1 MSQFSIK
8 KCWVLLLLQLFVFV
22 QGVMA
27 ADTKQTPTI
36 TFTPSDPSA
45 TVGQE
50 SFNTPTVQI
59 TVGEEKKRARK
70 FFRVSYKIEGGS
82 YLKAEDGKTD
92 VVDNLNH
99 KYWVE
104 SKTGTT
110 VNEFTGI
117 VKIGSKGAGDVKITA
132 TATPSDLYKDN
143 YNSGSAYYTITVNA
157 PDNFVVHA
165 SAEGDVLKE
174 EGLLK
179 VIVANVIQNQWVPQ
193 NTKVVCDPID
203 IDPLTVTYAIND
215 KTIDATS
222 YFDINNP
229 TFTPTGENANKIHI
243 TPVWVDKD
251 GKETT
256 VEADKVKVARFSIS
270 SESQADIAEIPVT
283 MTVKMNKAGATV
295 FGEDK
300 SVTLSF
306 NVMVKYYDTTTNT
319 EKIKTYLVFPKRMTE
334 KYRFPYHTDP
344 LPQQP
349 KVYDEDG
356 KDVTKYYTFS
366 GWPTEWTFKP
376 MKSYRYSNNPLD
388 KGNNLTDA
396 DGHTLP
402 GYGFPDY
409 TKDYIDN
416 YQYGM
421 RLSDGNPTNT
431 ANEASWPDDY
441 VVSVKA
447 AKKQSS
453 DAYSIAKIYE
463 DTPLITARPN
473 SGMKDEEEVH
483 GVFYD
488 VLGDNNRKD
497 CYTVKPGEYVVRVH
511 KRAPQIK
518 IIPDPSTVKVAQ
530 NYVMTNLNRFE
541 VKAPFVPQ
549 DGIAG
554 EEDSLSYDGL
564 DGHEKYWYGFFVPDK
579 YNYNKDQSLSENP
592 VKIDV
597 QDAGS
602 MDASKRLSNLTIQIP
617 VYDENG
623 NQMENADH
631 SKKYEL
637 ATGTMYIST
646 KRFGNDGWKVVFQG
660 TGHIPVFYYV
670 FPWNSAKWDRS
681 SYSVSMFNIVKS
693 EPVTLKVDPASY
705 TIRKGDTSP
714 KPRVWVE
721 DQFGKDISRF
731 YNFTWNVTSNGTDDK
746 HIITFNNDTQTS
758 LGENIGTAIISI
770 SAEKK
775 DKDDVVWKDSI
786 SYGVFE
792 NPSSVE
798 HKVIVTDVRKLYEV
812 IYDDSYYLKDEKG
825 NIVYDKAIDD
835 NGKDD
840 NHPIPYRK
848 HAWTSKM
855 GKLHFINEDANYASE
870 KVDFATGQFED
881 EQTPGLNITF
891 GNGADTTPW
900 KIMLSQ
906 FAKDQKDAYD
916 GIFDPHGGIVVK
928 ANAALF
934 GKSETETKPENL
946 VEMPDVDHRV
956 LVSGGCLQLNPT
968 TNGFLQI
975 DGNYGTTKEPV
986 TYYLADVTDGVTSE
1000 DGKLLIDQVTRP
1012 STVGAKPEADGTYSS
1027 TAAAIDKPQLMES
1040 TDGIMYGDLRFRY
1053 ALMQGHTYYLFSD
1066 ANTFILHGLTFQ
1078 PAYVVMRE
1086 DNNSA
1091 HKASLFADNGFSGDL
1106 PMVTKKKEDK
1116 VTFSRTWDDDEWS
1129 NSDGSTAKANDALIV
1144 KNGYQFIGK
1153 TYTKSKRV
1161 RVRASVKGIDR
1172 TGQTVKDGTTTKQL
1186 GQVERA
1192 PYIDVAI
1199 VGIPVYKV
1207 GADFNGEDPGTRV
1220 STTNFV
1226 TRMWMTFGGWE
1237 PTDQTKYP
1245 YYNKM
1250 DPTKEKLSDDWRAV
1264 GEIDSVGMNN
1274 ATIDGFKYNT
1284 NATNNPV
1291 DENGYAWKYDLAS
1304 GKTPNTFNLPVRG
1317 GYVKFEPEE
1326 SGTLMVYVLQNG
1338 LTDIVQNSGR
1348 KMENQPNELRRRAM
1362 YIVDETG
1369 NRVDF
1374 ASGKG
1379 QNTIWGS
1386 SAGKDMS
1393 DAFSENEN
1401 ASSPDLDYMTEGLL
1415 RCNYE
1420 NNPSGKDFNFKK
1432 RWKGSYAEGVDD
1444 PDLNADS
1451 LAVIDA
1457 WKKIKVGDVEPV
1469 IRLQDGSF
1477 VVPTKAFVRYTFK
1490 VKAGKTYYV
1499 WASGSKLNFC
1509 GYAFVPVGFMKRSAD
1524 NHWPAIDQEKQTANG
1539 KSLEA
1544 ARADLPK
1551 PNDDIYGHAG
1561 SGDGAGFADQIIYE
1575 GGKDKPKENNN
1586 TISDSKANN
1595 YKKAVADAEVNFVD
1609 VTLNRSFKNDE
1620 WTSICLPFSVSQTQV
1635 KKVFGE
1641 DAQVITFDSVM
1652 TKHTEVTDFYGNE
1665 TAEVEART
1673 AHFTRHVNQL
1683 IEAGRPYFIR
1693 PEFSDKVDHAS
1704 VTFNNVSFEA
1714 VQPMDIICTNEQAV
1728 KDSLAAAAKYSS
1740 SDLSD
1745 TETAYYE
1752 KLKKEKAIFT
1762 FAFKGIY
1769 DRTQIPWFS
1778 YVMGT
1783 KIDENTPEGD
1793 NGNGLWRVM
1802 PASVNGDISNTKK
1815 PYLKGF
1821 RAYLYPYSGYDGK
1834 PLQTTSAKEDLSSY
1848 WLTGAEVC
1856 GDSYGGGTT
1865 GIEQLV
1871 EAVNTMMTAGHKGVY
1886 NLQGQMVRSSNNLS
1900 GLPAGAYIM
1909 NGKKYLIK

>member
-1 MSQFSIK
+1 MKVI
-8 KCWVLLLLQLFVFV
+8 
-22 QGVMA
+22 
-27 ADTKQTPTI
+27 
-36 TFTPSDPSA
+36 
-45 TVGQE
+45 
-50 SFNTPTVQI
+50 
-59 TVGEEKKRARK
+59 
-70 FFRVSYKIEGGS
+70 
-82 YLKAEDGKTD
+82 
-92 VVDNLNH
+92 
-99 KYWVE
+99 
-104 SKTGTT
+104 
-110 VNEFTGI
+110 
-117 VKIGSKGAGDVKITA
+117 A
-132 TATPSDLYKDN
+132 TATPSDLYKDE
-143 YNSGSAYYTITVNA
+143 YNSGSASYTLTVNA
-157 PDNFVVHA
+157 PTDFVVHA
-165 SAEGDVLKE
+165 SAEGDALKK
-174 EGLLK
+174 GGQLK
-179 VIVANVIQNQWVPQ
+179 VIVAKVIRDQWHKTD
-193 NTKVVCDPID
+193 TKVVCDPID
-203 IDPLTVTYAIND
+203 IDPLTVTYAIGD

-229 TFTPTGENANKIHI
+229 TFSITGDNAGKIKI

-256 VEADKVKVARFSIS
+256 DKDKNKVKVARFSIS
-270 SESQADIAEIPVT
+270 SSNEADIAEIPVT
-283 MTVKMNKAGATV
+283 MTVKTNDAGNTV
-295 FGEDK
+295 FGGEKGEEK
-300 SVTLSF
+300 SVALSF
-306 NVMVKYYDTTTNT
+306 NVMVKYYDTTKNT
-319 EKIKTYLVFPKRMTE
+319 EKIKTYLVFPTRMTK
-334 KYRFPYHTDP
+334 KYRFPTHTDP

-349 KVYDEDG
+349 KVYDADG
-356 KDVTKYYTFS
+356 NDVTKYYKFS
-366 GWPTEWTFKP
+366 GWPTEWTFKA

-388 KGNNLTDA
+388 KGNNLKDD
-396 DGHTLP
+396 DGKTLP
-402 GYGFPDY
+402 GNFPDY

-416 YQYGM
+416 DQYGM

-463 DTPLITARPN
+463 DTPLITARP
-473 SGMKDEEEVH
+473 GGTQAEDVR

-488 VLGDNNRKD
+488 VLGENNHKD
-497 CYTVKPGEYVVRVH
+497 HYTVQPGEYVVRVY

-518 IIPDPSTVKVAQ
+518 IIPDPSTVQVAQ

-564 DGHEKYWYGFFVPDK
+564 DGHDKYWYGFFVPDEYK
-579 YNYNKDQSLSENP
+579 YTEGETLKDKQ

-597 QDAGS
+597 QESGS
-602 MDASKRLSNLTIQIP
+602 MDETRRLSNLKIQIP

-623 NQMENADH
+623 KQKLNADG
-631 SKKYEL
+631 SQGYEL

-646 KRFGNDGWKVVFQG
+646 KRFGNDGWKVVFRG

-670 FPWNSAKWDRS
+670 FPWNTAKWDRS
-681 SYSVSMFNIVKS
+681 SYSVSMFNIVER

-770 SAEKK
+770 SAKK
-775 DKDDVVWKDSI
+775 KAENDKVWTNDTI

-792 NPSSVE
+792 NPSAPVE
-798 HKVIVTDVRKLYEV
+798 HKVVVTDGRKLYEV
-812 IYDDSYYLKDEKG
+812 IYDDSYYLKKNG

-835 NGKDD
+835 KGNND

-855 GKLHFINEDANYASE
+855 GKLHFINEDDNYDKE
-870 KVDFATGQFED
+870 EVDFATGQFED

-906 FAKDQKDAYD
+906 FAKTQNDAYD

-928 ANAALF
+928 ANAAMF
-934 GKSETETKPENL
+934 GKSETETETENL

-975 DGNYGTTKEPV
+975 DGNYGTKDAPV

-1000 DGKLLIDQVTRP
+1000 DGDLLVDQVTRP
-1012 STVGAKPEADGTYSS
+1012 STVGTAPVEDGTYSS
-1027 TAAAIDKPQLMES
+1027 TAAAIDKPMLMES
-1040 TDGIMYGDLRFRY
+1040 KDGIMYGDLRFRY
-1053 ALMQGHTYYLFSD
+1053 ALIQGHTYYLFSD

-1116 VTFSRTWDDDEWS
+1116 VTFSRTWDDDNWE
-1129 NSDGSTAKANDALIV
+1129 NSYTPKDGSAAKANNALIV

-1172 TGQTVKDGTTTKQL
+1172 TGQTVTDGTTTKQL

-1199 VGIPVYKV
+1199 VGIPVFKV
-1207 GADFNGEDPGTRV
+1207 GADFIGEDPGTRV

-1237 PTDQTKYP
+1237 SIDQTKYP

-1250 DPTKEKLSDDWRAV
+1250 DPTKERLSDAWRAV

-1291 DENGYAWKYDLAS
+1291 DENGYAWKYNLAS
-1304 GKTPNTFNLPVRG
+1304 GNTPNTFNLPVRG

-1369 NRVDF
+1369 NPVDF
-1374 ASGKG
+1374 ASGHDG
-1379 QNTIWGS
+1379 NTIWGS

-1401 ASSPDLDYMTEGLL
+1401 ASSQDWDYMTEGLL

-1420 NNPSGKDFNFKK
+1420 NNPSGKDFDFEK
-1432 RWKGSYAEGVDD
+1432 RWAGSYAKGVDD
-1444 PDLNADS
+1444 DDFKADKQ
-1451 LAVIDA
+1451 AVEDA

-1469 IRLQDGSF
+1469 IRLKDGSF

-1509 GYAFVPVGFMKRSAD
+1509 GYAFVPVGFMKRTAD
-1524 NHWPAIDQEKQTANG
+1524 NHWPAIDQENQTANG

-1551 PNDDIYGHAG
+1551 PNDDIYNHGG
-1561 SGDGAGFADQIIYE
+1561 SGNGAGFADQTIYE
-1575 GGKDKPKENNN
+1575 GGAGKPDTENNN
-1586 TISDSKANN
+1586 KISDSKADN
-1595 YKKAVADAEVNFVD
+1595 YNKAVAEAEVNFVG

-1641 DAQVITFDSVM
+1641 NAQVITFDSVM
-1652 TKHTEVTDFYGNE
+1652 TKHTEVTNFDGTE

-1693 PEFSDKVDHAS
+1693 PEFTDNNDHTS

-1714 VQPMDIICTNEQAV
+1714 VKPMDIICKNEQAV
-1728 KDSLAAAAKYSS
+1728 KDSLTADDKLTKNSS
-1740 SDLSD
+1740 TLTDE
-1745 TETAYYE
+1745 ETAYYE
-1752 KLKKEKAIFT
+1752 NLKKEKAIFT

-1783 KIDENTPEGD
+1783 KKDANTPEGD

-1802 PASVNGDISNTKK
+1802 PESLTDGDISKTKK

-1821 RAYLYPYSGYDGK
+1821 RAYLYPYSDYNGQL
-1834 PLQTTSAKEDLSSY
+1834 LQTTSAKEDLSSY

-1886 NLQGQMVRSSNNLS
+1886 NLQGQMVRSSNDLS

>member
-1 MSQFSIK
+1 MQ
-8 KCWVLLLLQLFVFV
+8 
-22 QGVMA
+22 
-27 ADTKQTPTI
+27 
-36 TFTPSDPSA
+36 
-45 TVGQE
+45 
-50 SFNTPTVQI
+50 
-59 TVGEEKKRARK
+59 
-70 FFRVSYKIEGGS
+70 
-82 YLKAEDGKTD
+82 AED
-92 VVDNLNH
+92 
-99 KYWVE
+99 
-104 SKTGTT
+104 
-110 VNEFTGI
+110 
-117 VKIGSKGAGDVKITA
+117 
-132 TATPSDLYKDN
+132 
-143 YNSGSAYYTITVNA
+143 
-157 PDNFVVHA
+157 
-165 SAEGDVLKE
+165 
-174 EGLLK
+174 
-179 VIVANVIQNQWVPQ
+179 
-193 NTKVVCDPID
+193 
-203 IDPLTVTYAIND
+203 
-215 KTIDATS
+215 
-222 YFDINNP
+222 
-229 TFTPTGENANKIHI
+229 
-243 TPVWVDKD
+243 
-251 GKETT
+251 
-256 VEADKVKVARFSIS
+256 
-270 SESQADIAEIPVT
+270 
-283 MTVKMNKAGATV
+283 
-295 FGEDK
+295 
-300 SVTLSF
+300 
-306 NVMVKYYDTTTNT
+306 
-319 EKIKTYLVFPKRMTE
+319 
-334 KYRFPYHTDP
+334 
-344 LPQQP
+344 
-349 KVYDEDG
+349 
-356 KDVTKYYTFS
+356 
-366 GWPTEWTFKP
+366 
-376 MKSYRYSNNPLD
+376 
-388 KGNNLTDA
+388 
-396 DGHTLP
+396 
-402 GYGFPDY
+402 
-409 TKDYIDN
+409 
-416 YQYGM
+416 
-421 RLSDGNPTNT
+421 
-431 ANEASWPDDY
+431 
-441 VVSVKA
+441 
-447 AKKQSS
+447 
-453 DAYSIAKIYE
+453 
-463 DTPLITARPN
+463 
-473 SGMKDEEEVH
+473 VH

-488 VLGDNNRKD
+488 VNPKD
-497 CYTVKPGEYVVRVH
+497 CYKVQPGQYVVRVH

-518 IIPDPSTVKVAQ
+518 IIPDPSTVEVAQ

-549 DGIAG
+549 DSIAG
-554 EEDSLSYDGL
+554 EEDSLSYEGN
-564 DGHEKYWYGFFVPDK
+564 GAETYWYGFFVPDE
-579 YNYNKDQSLSENP
+579 YNYNKDKSLSENQ

-597 QDAGS
+597 QEAGS
-602 MDASKRLSNLTIQIP
+602 MSDKILSNLEIQIP
-617 VYDENG
+617 VYDKNG
-623 NQMENADH
+623 DQKKNADG
-631 SKKYEL
+631 SMEYKL

-646 KRFGNDGWKVVFQG
+646 KGYGNDYWKVVFRG

-670 FPWNSAKWDRS
+670 FPWNHVKWDRS
-681 SYSVSMFNIVKS
+681 SYSVSMFNIVES

-731 YNFTWNVTSNGTDDK
+731 YDFKWDVTKNGDSGNP
-746 HIITFNNDTQTS
+746 IIKFNEDTHTS
-758 LGENIGTAIISI
+758 LGENLGTATISI
-770 SAEKK
+770 SATKK
-775 DKDDVVWKDSI
+775 AESDKVWTNDTI
-786 SYGVFE
+786 SYGVFD
-792 NPSSVE
+792 NPSGPVE
-798 HKVIVTDVRKLYEV
+798 HKVVVTDGRKLYEV
-812 IYDDSYYLKDEKG
+812 IYDDSYYLKKDG

-835 NGKDD
+835 DGKDD
-840 NHPIPYRK
+840 KHPIPYRK

-855 GKLHFINEDANYASE
+855 GKLHFINEDKNYASE
-870 KVDFATGQFED
+870 EVDFATGQFED

-900 KIMLSQ
+900 KIMLSPY
-906 FAKDQKDAYD
+906 AKTQNDAYD

-928 ANAALF
+928 ANAAMF
-934 GKSETETKPENL
+934 GKSETETKTENL

-975 DGNYGTTKEPV
+975 DGNYGTKDAPV

-1000 DGKLLIDQVTRP
+1000 DGGLLIDQVTRP
-1012 STVGAKPEADGTYSS
+1012 STVGTEPAKDGTYSS
-1027 TAAAIDKPQLMES
+1027 TDAAIDKPKLKES
-1040 TDGIMYGDLRFRY
+1040 DGIMYGDLRFRY
-1053 ALMQGHTYYLFSD
+1053 ALIQGHTYYLFSS

-1116 VTFSRTWDDDEWS
+1116 VTFSRTWDDDNWE
-1129 NSDGSTAKANDALIV
+1129 NSYTPEGGSAAKANNALIV

-1172 TGQTVKDGTTTKQL
+1172 TGQTVIDGETTRQL

-1199 VGIPVYKV
+1199 VGIPVFKV
-1207 GADFNGEDPGTRV
+1207 GADFTGEDPGTRV

-1250 DPTKEKLSDDWRAV
+1250 DPTKEKLSDAWRAV

-1291 DENGYAWKYDLAS
+1291 DENGYAWKYNLVS
-1304 GKTPNTFNLPVRG
+1304 GNKPNTFNLPVRG

-1348 KMENQPNELRRRAM
+1348 KMENQPHELRRRAM

-1369 NRVDF
+1369 KPVDF
-1374 ASGKG
+1374 VSGNG

-1401 ASSPDLDYMTEGLL
+1401 VSSSDWDYMTEGLL
-1415 RCNYE
+1415 RCNYDV
-1420 NNPSGKDFNFKK
+1420 NPSGKGFDFEK
-1432 RWKGSYAEGVDD
+1432 RWAGSYAKGVND
-1444 PDLNADS
+1444 PDFIADKN
-1451 LAVIDA
+1451 AVIEA
-1457 WKKIKVGDVEPV
+1457 WQKIKVGDVEPV
-1469 IRLQDGSF
+1469 IRLKDGSF

-1509 GYAFVPVGFMKRSAD
+1509 GYAFVPVEFMKRTAD
-1524 NHWPAIDQEKQTANG
+1524 THWPAIDQETQKANG

-1544 ARADLPK
+1544 ARAELPK
-1551 PNDDIYGHAG
+1551 PNDDIYGHSG
-1561 SGDGAGFADQIIYE
+1561 SGNGAGFDDQTIYE
-1575 GGKDKPKENNN
+1575 GGTGKSDKENNN
-1586 TISDSKANN
+1586 KISDTDAK
-1595 YKKAVADAEVNFVD
+1595 YDKAVADAEVNFVD

-1641 DAQVITFDSVM
+1641 NAQVITFDSVM

-1693 PEFSDKVDHAS
+1693 PEFSDNNEHES

-1714 VQPMDIICTNEQAV
+1714 VQPMDIVCTNEQAV
-1728 KDSLAAAAKYSS
+1728 KDSLAAVAKLADNTLTE
-1740 SDLSD
+1740 SDK
-1745 TETAYYE
+1745 AYYE
-1752 KLKKEKAIFT
+1752 NLKKEKAIFT

-1783 KIDENTPEGD
+1783 KKDENTPKD

-1802 PASVNGDISNTKK
+1802 PASLTGGDISKTEK

-1848 WLTGAEVC
+1848 WLTGADVC

-1886 NLQGQMVRSSNNLS
+1886 NLQGQMVRSSNDLS
-1900 GLPAGAYIM
+1900 GLPAGTYIM
-1909 NGKKYLIK
+1909 NGEKYLIK

>member
-59 TVGEEKKRARK
+59 TVGNGARARK

-82 YLKAEDGKTD
+82 YLQKDGAD

-99 KYWVE
+99 KYWVDD
-104 SKTGTT
+104 KTGTT

-117 VKIGSKGAGDVKITA
+117 VKIGSMGTGSVTVTA
-132 TATPSDLYKDN
+132 TATPSDLYKNEYD
-143 YNSGSAYYTITVNA
+143 SGEGSYTLTVNA
-157 PDNFVVHA
+157 PTDFVVYA
-165 SAEGDVLKE
+165 SAEGDALT
-174 EGLLK
+174 EGGQLK
-179 VIVANVIQNQWVPQ
+179 VIVANVIQNQWVTQ

-203 IDPLTVTYAIND
+203 IDPLTVTYAIGD

-222 YFDINNP
+222 YFDINNA

-243 TPVWVDKD
+243 TPVWVDKN
-251 GKETT
+251 GNETT

-270 SESQADIAEIPVT
+270 SESTDNFAEIPVT
-283 MTVKMNKAGATV
+283 MTVKTNADGKKV
-295 FGEDK
+295 FGEEK
-300 SVTLSF
+300 EAKLSF

-319 EKIKTYLVFPKRMTE
+319 KKIKTYLVFPTRMTH
-334 KYRFPYHTDP
+334 KYKYPYHTDP

-356 KDVTKYYTFS
+356 NDVTKYYTFS
-366 GWPTEWTFKP
+366 DRPSWKA
-376 MKSYRYSNNPLD
+376 MKSYQYSNNPLD
-388 KGNNLTDA
+388 KGDNLKNA
-396 DGHTLP
+396 DGYTLP
-402 GYGFPDY
+402 GNGFPDY
-409 TKDYIDN
+409 TED

-421 RLSDGNPTNT
+421 NLYDGNPTNK

-441 VVSVKA
+441 VVTVTA
-447 AKKQSS
+447 AKKRSY
-453 DAYSIAKIYE
+453 DDYNIANIYE
-463 DTPLITARPN
+463 DKPEITARPG
-473 SGMKDEEEVH
+473 GMQAEDVH

-488 VLGDNNRKD
+488 VNPKD
-497 CYTVKPGEYVVRVH
+497 CYKVQPGQYVVRVH

-518 IIPDPSTVKVAQ
+518 IIPDPSTVEVAQ

-549 DGIAG
+549 DSIAG
-554 EEDSLSYDGL
+554 EEDSLSYEGNGADT
-564 DGHEKYWYGFFVPDK
+564 YWYGFFVPDDYK
-579 YNYNKDQSLSENP
+579 YKEGETLKENQ

-597 QDAGS
+597 QEAGS
-602 MDASKRLSNLTIQIP
+602 MSDKILSNLTIQIP
-617 VYDENG
+617 VYDEDG
-623 NQMENADH
+623 KQKVTDGRPE
-631 SKKYEL
+631 YEL
-637 ATGTMYIST
+637 ANGTMYIST
-646 KRFGNDGWKVVFQG
+646 KGYGNDYWKVVFRG

-670 FPWNSAKWDRS
+670 FPWNHVKWDRS
-681 SYSVSMFNIVKS
+681 SYSVSMFNIVNS

-731 YNFTWNVTSNGTDDK
+731 YDFKWDVTKNGDSGNP
-746 HIITFNNDTQTS
+746 IIKFNEDTHTS
-758 LGENIGTAIISI
+758 LGENLGTATISI
-770 SAEKK
+770 SATKK
-775 DKDDVVWKDSI
+775 AESDKVWTNDTI
-786 SYGVFE
+786 SYGVFD
-792 NPSSVE
+792 NPSGPVE
-798 HKVIVTDVRKLYEV
+798 HKVVVTDGKKLYEV
-812 IYDDSYYLKDEKG
+812 IYDDSYYLKKDG

-835 NGKDD
+835 NGKEDK
-840 NHPIPYRK
+840 HPIPYRK

-855 GKLHFINEDANYASE
+855 GKLHFINEDKNYASE
-870 KVDFATGQFED
+870 EVDFATGQFED

-891 GNGADTTPW
+891 GNGEDTTPW

-906 FAKDQKDAYD
+906 FAKDKDDAYD

-934 GKSETETKPENL
+934 GKSETETETENL

-975 DGNYGTTKEPV
+975 DGNYGTKEAPV
-986 TYYLADVTDGVTSE
+986 TYYLADVTDGVTSD
-1000 DGKLLIDQVTRP
+1000 DGDLLVDQVTRP
-1012 STVGAKPEADGTYSS
+1012 STVGTEPAKDGVYSS
-1027 TAAAIDKPQLMES
+1027 TAAAIDKPMLMES
-1040 TDGIMYGDLRFRY
+1040 KDGIMYGDLRFRY
-1053 ALMQGHTYYLFSD
+1053 ALIQGHTYYLFSD

-1116 VTFSRTWDDDEWS
+1116 VTFSRTWDDDNWE
-1129 NSDGSTAKANDALIV
+1129 NSYTPKDGSAVKANDALKV
-1144 KNGYQFIGK
+1144 ENGYQFIGK
-1153 TYTKSKRV
+1153 TYTTSKRV

-1172 TGQTVKDGTTTKQL
+1172 KGQTVIDGETTKEL

-1199 VGIPVYKV
+1199 VGIPVFKV
-1207 GADFNGEDPGTRV
+1207 GADFTGEDPGTRV

-1237 PTDQTKYP
+1237 PTDQTTYP

-1291 DENGYAWKYDLAS
+1291 DENGYAWKYNLAS
-1304 GKTPNTFNLPVRG
+1304 GNTPNTFNLPVRG

-1348 KMENQPNELRRRAM
+1348 KMENQPRELRRRAM

-1369 NRVDF
+1369 KPVDF
-1374 ASGKG
+1374 APGKG
-1379 QNTIWGS
+1379 ENTIWGS
-1386 SAGKDMS
+1386 SASKDMS

-1401 ASSPDLDYMTEGLL
+1401 VSSPDLDYMTEGLL
-1415 RCNYE
+1415 RCSYND
-1420 NNPSGKDFNFKK
+1420 NPSGQPFNFEK
-1432 RWKGSYAEGVDD
+1432 RWAGSYAKGVEGDD
-1444 PDLNADS
+1444 FKADKE
-1451 LAVIDA
+1451 AVEKA
-1457 WKKIKVGDVEPV
+1457 WKNTKVGDVEPV
-1469 IRLQDGSF
+1469 IRLTDGSF

-1509 GYAFVPVGFMKRSAD
+1509 GYAFVPVGFMKRTAD
-1524 NHWPAIDQEKQTANG
+1524 THWPAIDQENQTANS

-1551 PNDDIYGHAG
+1551 PNDNIYGHGG
-1561 SGDGAGFADQIIYE
+1561 SGDGAGFADQTIYE
-1575 GGKDKPKENNN
+1575 GGKGESKEKNNN
-1586 TISDSKANN
+1586 TISDSNANN
-1595 YKKAVADAEVNFVD
+1595 YSKAVAEAKVNFVD

-1635 KKVFGE
+1635 KKVFG
-1641 DAQVITFDSVM
+1641 DKAQVITFDSVM
-1652 TKHTEVTDFYGNE
+1652 TKHTEVTNFDGSE

-1745 TETAYYE
+1745 TEKAYYE

-1783 KIDENTPEGD
+1783 KKDANTPEGD

-1802 PASVNGDISNTKK
+1802 PESLTDGDISKTEK

-1821 RAYLYPYSGYDGK
+1821 RAYLYPYSDYNGQL
-1834 PLQTTSAKEDLSSY
+1834 LQTTSAKEDLSSY

-1886 NLQGQMVRSSNNLS
+1886 NLQGQMVRSSNDLS

-1909 NGKKYLIK
+1909 NGEKYLIK

>member
-1 MSQFSIK
+1 MSKFSIK

-27 ADTKQTPTI
+27 QDTKKTPTI
-36 TFTPSDPSA
+36 EFTPSASTA

-50 SFNTPTVQI
+50 TFVTPTVQI
-59 TVGEEKKRARK
+59 TVGGTRARK
-70 FFRVSYKIEGGS
+70 FFRVSYKIDGGS

-99 KYWVE
+99 KYWVD

-117 VKIGSKGAGDVKITA
+117 VKIGSKGTGSVKVTA
-132 TATPSDLYKDN
+132 TATPSDLYKDK
-143 YNSGSAYYTITVNA
+143 YNSGTGYYTLTVNA

-165 SAEGDVLKE
+165 SAEGDALT
-174 EGLLK
+174 EGGQLK
-179 VIVANVIQNQWVPQ
+179 VIVAKIQPNEWSPA
-193 NTKVVCDPID
+193 KDVCDPID

-229 TFTPTGENANKIHI
+229 TFSITGENADKIKI
-243 TPVWVDKD
+243 TPVWVDKN

-270 SESQADIAEIPVT
+270 SSNEADIADIPVT
-283 MTVKMNKAGATV
+283 MTVKTNADGTKV
-295 FGEDK
+295 FGGEK
-300 SVTLSF
+300 SVALSF

-319 EKIKTYLVFPKRMTE
+319 KKIKTYLVFPKRMTE

-356 KDVTKYYTFS
+356 KDVTKYYKFS
-366 GWPTEWTFKP
+366 GWPTSWTFKA

-388 KGNNLTDA
+388 QGNNLKA
-396 DGHTLP
+396 DDGKTLP
-402 GYGFPDY
+402 GDFPDY

-416 YQYGM
+416 DQYGM

-453 DAYSIAKIYE
+453 DNYSIANIYE
-463 DTPLITARPN
+463 DTPSRDARPG
-473 SGMKDEEEVH
+473 SGMQDEEVH

-488 VLGDNNRKD
+488 VLGENNHKD
-497 CYTVKPGEYVVRVH
+497 HYTVQPGEYVVRVH

-518 IIPDPSTVKVAQ
+518 IIPDPSTVQVAQ

-549 DGIAG
+549 YGIAG

-564 DGHEKYWYGFFVPDK
+564 DGHDKYWYGFFVPDEYK
-579 YNYNKDQSLSENP
+579 YTEGETLNENQ

-597 QDAGS
+597 QNPGS
-602 MDASKRLSNLTIQIP
+602 MDETRILSNLQIQIP
-617 VYDENG
+617 VYDKDG
-623 NQMENADH
+623 NQMENDDH

-646 KRFGNDGWKVVFQG
+646 KRFGNDGWKVVFRG

-670 FPWNSAKWDRS
+670 FPWNTAKWDRS
-681 SYSVSMFNIVKS
+681 SYSVSMFNIVER

-714 KPRVWVE
+714 KPHVWVE

-731 YNFTWNVTSNGTDDK
+731 YNFTWKVTSNGTDDK
-746 HIITFNNDTQTS
+746 HIITFNNDHTS
-758 LGENIGTAIISI
+758 TGVNIGTATISI

-775 DKDDVVWKDSI
+775 AEDDDVWKDSI
-786 SYGVFE
+786 SYGVFD

-798 HKVIVTDVRKLYEV
+798 HKVIVTNGRKLYEV
-812 IYDDSYYLKDEKG
+812 IYDDSYYLKDKDG
-825 NIVYDKAIDD
+825 KIVYDKAVKDD
-835 NGKDD
+835 GKDD
-840 NHPIPYRK
+840 KHPIPYRK

-855 GKLHFINEDANYASE
+855 GKLHFINEDDDYATKE
-870 KVDFATGQFED
+870 VEFATGQFED

-906 FAKDQKDAYD
+906 FAKTQTDAYD

-928 ANAALF
+928 ANAAWF
-934 GKSETETKPENL
+934 GKSETETENL
-946 VEMPDVDHRV
+946 VQMPDVDHRV

-975 DGNYGTTKEPV
+975 DGNYGTEEKPV

-1000 DGKLLIDQVTRP
+1000 DGDLLIDQVTRP
-1012 STVGAKPEADGTYSS
+1012 STVGTEPEADGTYSS
-1027 TAAAIDKPQLMES
+1027 TAAAIDKPKLMES

-1053 ALMQGHTYYLFSD
+1053 ALIQGHTYYLFSS

-1106 PMVTKKKEDK
+1106 PMVTKKQEDK
-1116 VTFSRTWDDDEWS
+1116 VTFSRTWDDDEWE
-1129 NSDGSTAKANDALIV
+1129 NSYTPEGGSAAKANDALIIN
-1144 KNGYQFIGK
+1144 KGYQFIGK
-1153 TYTKSKRV
+1153 TYTTSKRV

-1172 TGQTVKDGTTTKQL
+1172 KGEYVKDGEMTKQL

-1199 VGIPVYKV
+1199 VGIPVFKV
-1207 GADFNGEDPGTRV
+1207 GADFTGEDPGTRV

-1237 PTDQTKYP
+1237 PTDQTTYP

-1250 DPTKEKLSDDWRAV
+1250 DPTKEKLSDAWRAV

-1291 DENGYAWKYDLAS
+1291 DENGYAWKYNLAS
-1304 GKTPNTFNLPVRG
+1304 GNTSNTFNLPVRG

-1348 KMENQPNELRRRAM
+1348 KMENQPHELRRRAM

-1369 NRVDF
+1369 KPVDF
-1374 ASGKG
+1374 VSGNG

-1401 ASSPDLDYMTEGLL
+1401 VSSPDLDYMTEGLL
-1415 RCNYE
+1415 RCNY
-1420 NNPSGKDFNFKK
+1420 NDNPSGQPFNFDK
-1432 RWKGSYAEGVDD
+1432 RWKGSYAKGVDD
-1444 PDLNADS
+1444 PDFIADKN
-1451 LAVIDA
+1451 AVIEA
-1457 WKKIKVGDVEPV
+1457 WQKIKVGDVEPV

-1509 GYAFVPVGFMKRSAD
+1509 GYAFEPVGFMKREAD
-1524 NHWPAIDQEKQTANG
+1524 THWPAIDQETQKANG

-1544 ARADLPK
+1544 ARAELPK
-1551 PNDDIYGHAG
+1551 PNDKIYGHAG
-1561 SGDGAGFADQIIYE
+1561 SGDGAGFDDQTIYE
-1575 GGKDKPKENNN
+1575 GGTGKSDKENNN
-1586 TISDSKANN
+1586 KISDTDAK
-1595 YKKAVADAEVNFVD
+1595 YDKAVADAEVNFVD

-1693 PEFSDKVDHAS
+1693 PEFSDNKEHTS

-1714 VQPMDIICTNEQAV
+1714 VQPMDIVCTNEQAV
-1728 KDSLAAAAKYSS
+1728 KDSLAAVAKLADNTLTE
-1740 SDLSD
+1740 SDK
-1745 TETAYYE
+1745 AYYE
-1752 KLKKEKAIFT
+1752 NLKKEKAIFT

-1783 KIDENTPEGD
+1783 KKDANTPEGD

-1802 PASVNGDISNTKK
+1802 PESLTDGDISKTKK

-1821 RAYLYPYSGYDGK
+1821 RAYLYPYSDYNGTL
-1834 PLQTTSAKEDLSSY
+1834 LQTTSAKEDLSSY

-1856 GDSYGGGTT
+1856 GDSYDGGTT

-1886 NLQGQMVRSSNNLS
+1886 NLQGQMVRSSNDLS
-1900 GLPAGAYIM
+1900 GLPAGTYIM
-1909 NGKKYLIK
+1909 NGEKYLIK

>member
-1 MSQFSIK
+1 MSKLSIK

-27 ADTKQTPTI
+27 QDTKQSPTI
-36 TFTPSDPSA
+36 EFTPSASTA

-59 TVGEEKKRARK
+59 TVGGGRARK

-99 KYWVE
+99 KYWVD

-143 YNSGSAYYTITVNA
+143 YNSGSASYTLTISA
-157 PDNFVVHA
+157 PTNFVVHA
-165 SAEGDVLKE
+165 SAEGDALKE

-179 VIVANVIQNQWVPQ
+179 VIVAKIQPDEWHDA
-193 NTKVVCDPID
+193 KDVCDPID

-222 YFDINNP
+222 YFDINNA
-229 TFTPTGENANKIHI
+229 TFTPTGENADKIHI
-243 TPVWVDKD
+243 TPVWVDNN

-256 VEADKVKVARFSIS
+256 ADDKNKVKVARFSIS
-270 SESQADIAEIPVT
+270 SSNEADIADIPVT
-283 MTVKMNKAGATV
+283 MTVKTNDAGKTV
-295 FGEDK
+295 FGGEK

-306 NVMVKYYDTTTNT
+306 NVMVKYYDTTKNT

-349 KVYDEDG
+349 KVYDADG
-356 KDVTKYYTFS
+356 NDVTKYYTFS
-366 GWPTEWTFKP
+366 GWHFKA

-388 KGNNLTDA
+388 KGNNLKADNDA
-396 DGHTLP
+396 TLP
-402 GYGFPDY
+402 GYFPDY

-416 YQYGM
+416 DQYGM
-421 RLSDGNPTNT
+421 SLYDGNPTNPG
-431 ANEASWPDDY
+431 NMASWPDDY

-447 AKKQSS
+447 AKKQTS
-453 DAYSIAKIYE
+453 DNYSIAKIYE
-463 DTPLITARPN
+463 DTPLITARHG
-473 SGMKDEEEVH
+473 GMQAEDVR

-488 VLGDNNRKD
+488 VLGENNHKD
-497 CYTVKPGEYVVRVH
+497 HYTVQPGEYVVRVH
-511 KRAPQIK
+511 KRAPQIEV
-518 IIPDPSTVKVAQ
+518 IPDPSTVKVAQ

-564 DGHEKYWYGFFVPDK
+564 GGHDKYWYGFFVPDE
-579 YNYNKDQSLSENP
+579 YNYNKDKSLSKNP

-597 QDAGS
+597 QNPGS
-602 MDASKRLSNLTIQIP
+602 MDETRILSNLQIQIP
-617 VYDENG
+617 VYDKDG
-623 NQMENADH
+623 NQMENDDH

-646 KRFGNDGWKVVFQG
+646 KRFGNDGWKVVFRG
-660 TGHIPVFYYV
+660 TGRIPVFYYV
-670 FPWNSAKWDRS
+670 FPWNTAKWDRS
-681 SYSVSMFNIVKS
+681 SYSVSMFNIVEK

-731 YNFTWNVTSNGTDDK
+731 YDFTWTVKSNGSTDK
-746 HIITFNNDTQTS
+746 PIINFNNDTQTS
-758 LGENIGTAIISI
+758 LGENIGTATISI

-786 SYGVFE
+786 SYGVFD
-792 NPSSVE
+792 NPSGPVE
-798 HKVIVTDVRKLYEV
+798 HKVIVTDGKKLYEV
-812 IYDDSYYLKDEKG
+812 IYDDSYYLKDKDG

-835 NGKDD
+835 NGKEDK
-840 NHPIPYRK
+840 HPIPYRK

-855 GKLHFINEDANYASE
+855 GKLHFINEDANYATE
-870 KVDFATGQFED
+870 EVDFATGQFED
-881 EQTPGLNITF
+881 EQTPGLKITF

-906 FAKDQKDAYD
+906 FAKDKAAAYD

-928 ANAALF
+928 ANAAMF
-934 GKSETETKPENL
+934 GKSETETKTENL

-975 DGNYGTTKEPV
+975 DGNYGTKEDPV

-1000 DGKLLIDQVTRP
+1000 DGDLLIDQVTRP
-1012 STVGAKPEADGTYSS
+1012 STVGTEPEADGTYSS
-1027 TAAAIDKPQLMES
+1027 TDAAIDKPKLKES
-1040 TDGIMYGDLRFRY
+1040 DGIMYGDLRFRY
-1053 ALMQGHTYYLFSD
+1053 ALIQGHTYYLFSS

-1116 VTFSRTWDDDEWS
+1116 VTFSRTWDDDEWE
-1129 NSDGSTAKANDALIV
+1129 NSYTPEGGSAAKANNALIV

-1172 TGQTVKDGTTTKQL
+1172 RGQTVIDGETTRQL

-1199 VGIPVYKV
+1199 VGIPVFKV
-1207 GADFNGEDPGTRV
+1207 GADFTGEDPGTRV

-1237 PTDQTKYP
+1237 PTDQTTYP

-1291 DENGYAWKYDLAS
+1291 DENGYAWKYNLAS
-1304 GKTPNTFNLPVRG
+1304 GNTPNTFNLPVRG

-1369 NRVDF
+1369 KPVDF
-1374 ASGKG
+1374 APGHDG
-1379 QNTIWGS
+1379 NTIWGS

-1401 ASSPDLDYMTEGLL
+1401 VSSPDLDYMTEGLL
-1415 RCNYE
+1415 RCSYND
-1420 NNPSGKDFNFKK
+1420 NPSGQPFNFEK
-1432 RWKGSYAEGVDD
+1432 RWAGSYAKGVDD
-1444 PDLNADS
+1444 DDFKADKN
-1451 LAVIDA
+1451 AVIEA
-1457 WKKIKVGDVEPV
+1457 WQKIKVGDVEPV
-1469 IRLQDGSF
+1469 IRLKDGSF

-1509 GYAFVPVGFMKRSAD
+1509 GYAFVPVGFMKREAD
-1524 NHWPAIDQEKQTANG
+1524 NHWPAIDQETQKANG
-1539 KSLEA
+1539 KSLEE
-1544 ARADLPK
+1544 ARAELPK
-1551 PNDDIYGHAG
+1551 PNDTFYAHGG
-1561 SGDGAGFADQIIYE
+1561 SGDGAGFADQTIYE
-1575 GGKDKPKENNN
+1575 GGKGKADTENNN
-1586 TISDSKANN
+1586 KISDSNVN
-1595 YKKAVADAEVNFVD
+1595 YNAAVADAKVNFVD

-1652 TKHTEVTDFYGNE
+1652 TKHKEVTNFDGSE

-1745 TETAYYE
+1745 TEKAYYE
-1752 KLKKEKAIFT
+1752 NLKKEKAIFT

-1783 KIDENTPEGD
+1783 KKDENTPED
-1793 NGNGLWRVM
+1793 GNGLWRVV
-1802 PASVNGDISNTKK
+1802 PESLTDGDISKTAK

-1821 RAYLYPYSGYDGK
+1821 RAYLYPYSDYNGTL
-1834 PLQTTSAKEDLSSY
+1834 LQTTSAKEDLSSY

-1886 NLQGQMVRSSNNLS
+1886 NLQGQMVRSSNDLS

-1909 NGKKYLIK
+1909 NGEKYLIK

>member
-1 MSQFSIK
+1 MSQYSIK

-27 ADTKQTPTI
+27 EDTKQTPTI
-36 TFTPSDPSA
+36 TFTPSAPTA

-50 SFNTPTVQI
+50 TFVTPTVQI
-59 TVGEEKKRARK
+59 TVGGARARK

-99 KYWVE
+99 KYWVDD
-104 SKTGTT
+104 KTGTT

-117 VKIGSKGAGDVKITA
+117 VKIGSKGAGNVKVIA
-132 TATPSDLYKDN
+132 TATPSDLYKNEYD
-143 YNSGSAYYTITVNA
+143 SGEGSYTLTVNA
-157 PDNFVVHA
+157 PTDFVVYA
-165 SAEGDVLKE
+165 SAEGDALT
-174 EGLLK
+174 EGGQLK
-179 VIVANVIQNQWVPQ
+179 VIVANVIQNQWVTQ

-203 IDPLTVTYAIND
+203 IDPLTVTYAIGD

-229 TFTPTGENANKIHI
+229 TFSITGENADKIKI
-243 TPVWVDKD
+243 TPVWVDEK
-251 GKETT
+251 GNETT
-256 VEADKVKVARFSIS
+256 VDADKVKVARFSIS
-270 SESQADIAEIPVT
+270 SNNQADIAEIPVT
-283 MTVKMNKAGATV
+283 MMVKTNADGTKV
-295 FGEDK
+295 FGGEK
-300 SVTLSF
+300 SVDLSF
-306 NVMVKYYDTTTNT
+306 NVMVKYYDTTSNT
-319 EKIKTYLVFPKRMTE
+319 EKIKTYLVFPTRMTE

-349 KVYDEDG
+349 KVYDADG
-356 KDVTKYYTFS
+356 NDVTKYYTFS
-366 GWPTEWTFKP
+366 GWHFKA

-388 KGNNLTDA
+388 KGNNLKADNDA
-396 DGHTLP
+396 TLP
-402 GYGFPDY
+402 GYFPDY

-416 YQYGM
+416 DQYGM
-421 RLSDGNPTNT
+421 SLYDGNPTNPG
-431 ANEASWPDDY
+431 NMASWPDDY
-441 VVSVKA
+441 VVSVTA
-447 AKKQSS
+447 AKKYVG
-453 DAYSIAKIYE
+453 DYSIANIYK
-463 DTPLITARPN
+463 DTPETTARPG

-488 VLGDNNRKD
+488 VLGENNHKD
-497 CYTVKPGEYVVRVH
+497 YYTVKPSEYVVRVH
-511 KRAPQIK
+511 KRAPQIEV
-518 IIPDPSTVKVAQ
+518 IPDPSTVKVAQ

-564 DGHEKYWYGFFVPDK
+564 DGHEKYWYGFFVPDEYK
-579 YNYNKDQSLSENP
+579 YTKGETLKENQ

-623 NQMENADH
+623 NQMENADG

-637 ATGTMYIST
+637 AKGTMYIST

-660 TGHIPVFYYV
+660 TGRIPVFYYV
-670 FPWNSAKWDRS
+670 FPWNTAKWDRS
-681 SYSVSMFNIVKS
+681 SYSVSMFNIVEK

-705 TIRKGDTSP
+705 TICKGETSP
-714 KPRVWVE
+714 EPHVWVE

-731 YNFTWNVTSNGTDDK
+731 YDFTWTVKSNGATGEPIIKFNDDY
-746 HIITFNNDTQTS
+746 TS
-758 LGENIGTAIISI
+758 TGENIGTATISI
-770 SAEKK
+770 SAIKK
-775 DKDDVVWKDSI
+775 AETDNVWKNDTI

-792 NPSSVE
+792 NPSAPVE
-798 HKVIVTDVRKLYEV
+798 HKVVVTDGRKLYEV
-812 IYDDSYYLKDEKG
+812 IYDDNYYLKDKNG
-825 NIVYDKAIDD
+825 NIVYDKAVNDD
-835 NGKDD
+835 GKDD
-840 NHPIPYRK
+840 KHPIPYRK

-855 GKLHFINEDANYASE
+855 GKLHFINEDDDYATKE
-870 KVDFATGQFED
+870 VEFATGQFED

-906 FAKDQKDAYD
+906 FAKTQTDAYD

-928 ANAALF
+928 ANAAWF
-934 GKSETETKPENL
+934 GKSETETENL
-946 VEMPDVDHRV
+946 VPMPDVDHRV

-975 DGNYGTTKEPV
+975 DGNYGTTEAPV
-986 TYYLADVTDGVTSE
+986 TYYLADVTDGVTSD
-1000 DGKLLIDQVTRP
+1000 DGDLLIDQVTRP
-1012 STVGAKPEADGTYSS
+1012 STVGTDPEADGDYSS
-1027 TAAAIDKPQLMES
+1027 TDAAIDKPKLKES

-1053 ALMQGHTYYLFSD
+1053 ALIQGHTYYLFSS

-1116 VTFSRTWDDDEWS
+1116 VTFSRTWDDDEWE
-1129 NSDGSTAKANDALIV
+1129 NSYTPEGGSVAKANNALIV

-1199 VGIPVYKV
+1199 VGIPVFKV
-1207 GADFNGEDPGTRV
+1207 GADFTGEDPGTRV

-1291 DENGYAWKYDLAS
+1291 DENGYAWKYNLAS
-1304 GKTPNTFNLPVRG
+1304 GNTSNTFNLPVRG

-1362 YIVDETG
+1362 YIVDEAG
-1369 NRVDF
+1369 KPVDF
-1374 ASGKG
+1374 VSGHG
-1379 QNTIWGS
+1379 ENTIWGS

-1393 DAFSENEN
+1393 DAFSDNEN
-1401 ASSPDLDYMTEGLL
+1401 ASSPDWDYMTEGLL
-1415 RCNYE
+1415 RCNY
-1420 NNPSGKDFNFKK
+1420 NDNPSGQPFNFDK
-1432 RWKGSYAEGVDD
+1432 RWKGSYAKGVDD
-1444 PDLNADS
+1444 PDFIADKKT
-1451 LAVIDA
+1451 VEDA

-1469 IRLQDGSF
+1469 IRLKDGSF

-1509 GYAFVPVGFMKRSAD
+1509 GYAFEPVGFMKRTAD
-1524 NHWPAIDQEKQTANG
+1524 NHWPAIDQENQTANS

-1544 ARADLPK
+1544 ARAELPK
-1551 PNDDIYGHAG
+1551 PNDDIYNHGG
-1561 SGDGAGFADQIIYE
+1561 SGNGAGFADQTIYE
-1575 GGKDKPKENNN
+1575 GGKGKDTENTNM
-1586 TISDSKANN
+1586 ISDSNADN

-1641 DAQVITFDSVM
+1641 NAQVITFDSVM
-1652 TKHTEVTDFYGNE
+1652 TKHTEVTNFDGTE

-1693 PEFSDKVDHAS
+1693 PEFSDNNEHES

-1714 VQPMDIICTNEQAV
+1714 VQPMDIVCTNEQAV
-1728 KDSLAAAAKYSS
+1728 KDSLAAAAKLNSS
-1740 SDLSD
+1740 TLTESDK
-1745 TETAYYE
+1745 AYYE
-1752 KLKKEKAIFT
+1752 NLKKEKAIFT

-1783 KIDENTPEGD
+1783 KKDANTPED
-1793 NGNGLWRVM
+1793 NGNGLWRVV
-1802 PASVNGDISNTKK
+1802 PESLTDGDISKTEK

-1821 RAYLYPYSGYDGK
+1821 RAYLYPYSDYDGK
-1834 PLQTTSAKEDLSSY
+1834 SLQTTSAKEDLSSY

-1886 NLQGQMVRSSNNLS
+1886 NLQGQMVRSSNDLS

-1909 NGKKYLIK
+1909 NGEKYLIK

>member
-1 MSQFSIK
+1 MK
-8 KCWVLLLLQLFVFV
+8 V
-22 QGVMA
+22 
-27 ADTKQTPTI
+27 
-36 TFTPSDPSA
+36 
-45 TVGQE
+45 
-50 SFNTPTVQI
+50 
-59 TVGEEKKRARK
+59 
-70 FFRVSYKIEGGS
+70 
-82 YLKAEDGKTD
+82 
-92 VVDNLNH
+92 
-99 KYWVE
+99 
-104 SKTGTT
+104 
-110 VNEFTGI
+110 
-117 VKIGSKGAGDVKITA
+117 TA
-132 TATPSDLYKDN
+132 TATPSDLYKDK
-143 YNSGSAYYTITVNA
+143 YNSGTGYYTLTVNA
-157 PDNFVVHA
+157 PDKFVVHA
-165 SAEGDVLKE
+165 SAEGDALKE

-179 VIVANVIQNQWVPQ
+179 VIVAKIQPDEWHDA
-193 NTKVVCDPID
+193 KDVCDPID

-222 YFDINNP
+222 YFDINNA
-229 TFTPTGENANKIHI
+229 TFTPTGENADKIHI
-243 TPVWVDKD
+243 TPVWVDNN

-256 VEADKVKVARFSIS
+256 ADDKNKVKVARFSIS
-270 SESQADIAEIPVT
+270 SSNEADIAEIPVT
-283 MTVKMNKAGATV
+283 MTVKTNADGTKV
-295 FGEDK
+295 FGGEK

-306 NVMVKYYDTTTNT
+306 KVMVKYYDTTNNK
-319 EKIKTYLVFPKRMTE
+319 EKIKTYLVFPTRMIE
-334 KYRFPYHTDP
+334 KYKYPYHTDP

-356 KDVTKYYTFS
+356 NDVTKYYTFS
-366 GWPTEWTFKP
+366 GRPSWKA
-376 MKSYRYSNNPLD
+376 MKSYQYSNNPLD
-388 KGNNLTDA
+388 KGNNLKDA
-396 DGHTLP
+396 AGHTLP

-409 TKDYIDN
+409 TTDN
-416 YQYGM
+416 IKNDQYGM
-421 RLSDGNPTNT
+421 NLYNGDPTNK

-441 VVSVKA
+441 VVSVTA
-447 AKKQSS
+447 AKKQSY
-453 DAYSIAKIYE
+453 DYYNIANIYV
-463 DTPLITARPN
+463 DTPSIDARPS
-473 SGMKDEEEVH
+473 SGMTNDEVH

-488 VLGDNNRKD
+488 VNNKD

-554 EEDSLSYDGL
+554 EEDSLNYYGY
-564 DGHEKYWYGFFVPDK
+564 GAETYWYGFFVPDDYK
-579 YNYNKDQSLSENP
+579 YKEGETLKENQ

-597 QDAGS
+597 QEAGS
-602 MDASKRLSNLTIQIP
+602 MSDKILSNLTIQIP
-617 VYDENG
+617 VYDEDG
-623 NQMENADH
+623 KQKVTDGRPE
-631 SKKYEL
+631 YEP
-637 ATGTMYIST
+637 AKGTMYIST
-646 KRFGNDGWKVVFQG
+646 KGYGNDYWKVVFRG

-670 FPWNSAKWDRS
+670 FPWNPVKWDRS
-681 SYSVSMFNIVKS
+681 SYSVSMFNIVES

-731 YNFTWNVTSNGTDDK
+731 YDFTWKVTSNGTTGTP
-746 HIITFNNDTQTS
+746 IITFNDDHTS
-758 LGENIGTAIISI
+758 RGENIGTATISI
-770 SAEKK
+770 SATKK
-775 DKDDVVWKDSI
+775 AESDKVWANDTI
-786 SYGVFE
+786 SYGVFKD
-792 NPSSVE
+792 PSESVT
-798 HKVIVTDVRKLYEV
+798 HQVVVTDGRKLYEV
-812 IYDDSYYLKDEKG
+812 IYDDSYYLKKDG

-835 NGKDD
+835 NGSDD

-855 GKLHFINEDANYASE
+855 GKLHFINEDKNYDTE
-870 KVDFATGQFED
+870 EVEFATGQFED

-906 FAKDQKDAYD
+906 FAKDQAAAYD

-928 ANAALF
+928 ADPALF
-934 GKSETETKPENL
+934 GKSETETENL
-946 VEMPDVDHRV
+946 VPMPDVDHRV

-975 DGNYGTTKEPV
+975 DGNYGTEEDPV

-1000 DGKLLIDQVTRP
+1000 DGGLLIDPVTRP
-1012 STVGAKPEADGTYSS
+1012 STVGTETEADGTYSS
-1027 TAAAIDKPQLMES
+1027 TAAAIDKPKLKES
-1040 TDGIMYGDLRFRY
+1040 DGIMYGDLRFRY
-1053 ALMQGHTYYLFSD
+1053 ALIQGHTYYLFSS

-1116 VTFSRTWDDDEWS
+1116 VTFSRTWDDDEWE
-1129 NSDGSTAKANDALIV
+1129 NSCTPEGGSAAKANNALIV

-1172 TGQTVKDGTTTKQL
+1172 KGEYVKDGEMTKQL

-1199 VGIPVYKV
+1199 VGIPVFKV
-1207 GADFNGEDPGTRV
+1207 GADFTGEDPGTRV

-1237 PTDQTKYP
+1237 PTDQITYP

-1291 DENGYAWKYDLAS
+1291 DENGYAWKYNLAGGNTS
-1304 GKTPNTFNLPVRG
+1304 NTFNLPVRG

-1369 NRVDF
+1369 KPVDF
-1374 ASGKG
+1374 APGHDDK
-1379 QNTIWGS
+1379 TIWGS

-1393 DAFSENEN
+1393 EAFSENEN
-1401 ASSPDLDYMTEGLL
+1401 ASSQDWDYMTEGHL

-1420 NNPSGKDFNFKK
+1420 NNPSGKGFDFDK
-1432 RWKGSYAEGVDD
+1432 RWKGSYAEGVND
-1444 PDLNADS
+1444 PDFIADKQ
-1451 LAVIDA
+1451 AVEDA
-1457 WKKIKVGDVEPV
+1457 WKKINVGDVEPV
-1469 IRLQDGSF
+1469 IRLKDGSF

-1509 GYAFVPVGFMKRSAD
+1509 GYAFVPVGFMKRTD
-1524 NHWPAIDQEKQTANG
+1524 DTHWPAIDQETQKANG

-1544 ARADLPK
+1544 ARAELPK
-1551 PNDDIYGHAG
+1551 PNDKFYGHGG
-1561 SGDGAGFADQIIYE
+1561 SGDGAGFADQTIYE
-1575 GGKDKPKENNN
+1575 GGTGRPDKENKNM
-1586 TISDSKANN
+1586 ISDTDAK
-1595 YKKAVADAEVNFVD
+1595 YDKAVADAEVNFVD
-1609 VTLNRSFKNDE
+1609 VTLNRSFKNNE

-1728 KDSLAAAAKYSS
+1728 KDSLAADDKLKNNSALTE
-1740 SDLSD
+1740 SDK
-1745 TETAYYE
+1745 AYYE
-1752 KLKKEKAIFT
+1752 NLKKEKAIFT

-1783 KIDENTPEGD
+1783 KKDENTPEKD

-1802 PASVNGDISNTKK
+1802 PASLTDGDISKTEK

-1821 RAYLYPYSGYDGK
+1821 RAYLYPYSDYDGTL
-1834 PLQTTSAKEDLSSY
+1834 LQTTSAKEDLSSY
-1848 WLTGAEVC
+1848 WLTGADVC

-1886 NLQGQMVRSSNNLS
+1886 NLQGQMVRSSNDLS

>member
-1 MSQFSIK
+1 MSKLSIK

-27 ADTKQTPTI
+27 QDTKQTPTI

-59 TVGEEKKRARK
+59 TVGGARARK

-99 KYWVE
+99 KYWVD

-117 VKIGSKGAGDVKITA
+117 VKIGSKGTGNVTVTA
-132 TATPSDLYKDN
+132 TATPSDLYKN
-143 YNSGSAYYTITVNA
+143 EYNSGSASYTLTVNA
-157 PDNFVVHA
+157 PDKFVVHA
-165 SAEGDVLKE
+165 SAEGDALKE

-179 VIVANVIQNQWVPQ
+179 VIVAKIKPNEWNPA
-193 NTKVVCDPID
+193 KDVCDPID

-229 TFTPTGENANKIHI
+229 TISITGDGVTI
-243 TPVWVDKD
+243 TPVWVDEK
-251 GKETT
+251 GNETT

-270 SESQADIAEIPVT
+270 SSNEADIDEIPVT
-283 MTVKMNKAGATV
+283 MTVKTNADGTKV
-295 FGEDK
+295 FGGEK
-300 SVTLSF
+300 SVALSF
-306 NVMVKYYDTTTNT
+306 NVMVKYYDTTSNT
-319 EKIKTYLVFPKRMTE
+319 EKIKTYLVFPTRMTE
-334 KYRFPYHTDP
+334 KYRFPTHTDP

-349 KVYDEDG
+349 KVYDADG
-356 KDVTKYYTFS
+356 NDVTKYYKFS
-366 GWPTEWTFKP
+366 GWPTSWTFKA

-388 KGNNLTDA
+388 QGNNLKDD
-396 DGHTLP
+396 DGKTLP
-402 GYGFPDY
+402 GNFPDY

-416 YQYGM
+416 DQYGM

-463 DTPLITARPN
+463 DTPLITARP
-473 SGMKDEEEVH
+473 GGTQAEDVR

-488 VLGDNNRKD
+488 VLGENNHKD
-497 CYTVKPGEYVVRVH
+497 HYTVQPGEYVVRVH
-511 KRAPQIK
+511 KRAPQIT

-564 DGHEKYWYGFFVPDK
+564 DGHDKYWYGFFVPDEYK
-579 YNYNKDQSLSENP
+579 YTEGETLKDKQ

-597 QDAGS
+597 QESGS
-602 MDASKRLSNLTIQIP
+602 MDETRRLSNLKIQIP

-646 KRFGNDGWKVVFQG
+646 KRFGNDGWKVVFRG

-670 FPWNSAKWDRS
+670 FPWNSQKWDRS
-681 SYSVSMFNIVKS
+681 SYSVSMFNIVES
-693 EPVTLKVDPASY
+693 EPVKLKVDPASY

-731 YNFTWNVTSNGTDDK
+731 YDFTWTVESNGKTDNP
-746 HIITFNNDTQTS
+746 IIKFNEDHTS
-758 LGENIGTAIISI
+758 TGVNIGTATIWI
-770 SAEKK
+770 SATKK
-775 DKDDVVWKDSI
+775 VEGDDVWKDSI
-786 SYGVFE
+786 SYGVFD
-792 NPSSVE
+792 NPSGHVE
-798 HKVIVTDVRKLYEV
+798 HKVIVTNGRKLYEV
-812 IYDDSYYLKDEKG
+812 IYDDSYYLKKDGK
-825 NIVYDKAIDD
+825 IVYDNAVNDD
-835 NGKDD
+835 GSDD
-840 NHPIPYRK
+840 KHPIPYRK

-855 GKLHFINEDANYASE
+855 GKLHFINEDPNYASE
-870 KVDFATGQFED
+870 EVDFATGQFED

-906 FAKDQKDAYD
+906 FAKDQAAAYD

-928 ANAALF
+928 ADPALF
-934 GKSETETKPENL
+934 GKSETETENL
-946 VEMPDVDHRV
+946 VPMPDVDHRV

-975 DGNYGTTKEPV
+975 DGNYGTEEDPV

-1000 DGKLLIDQVTRP
+1000 DGDLLIDQVTRP
-1012 STVGAKPEADGTYSS
+1012 STVGTEPEADGTYSS
-1027 TAAAIDKPQLMES
+1027 TAAAIDKPKLKES
-1040 TDGIMYGDLRFRY
+1040 DGIMYGDLRFRY
-1053 ALMQGHTYYLFSD
+1053 ALIQGHTYYLFSS

-1116 VTFSRTWDDDEWS
+1116 VTFSRTWDDDEWE
-1129 NSDGSTAKANDALIV
+1129 NSYTPEGGSATMANKALEV
-1144 KNGYQFIGK
+1144 KDGYQFIGK
-1153 TYTKSKRV
+1153 TYTTSKRV

-1172 TGQTVKDGTTTKQL
+1172 KGEYVKDGEMTKQL

-1199 VGIPVYKV
+1199 VGIPVFKV
-1207 GADFNGEDPGTRV
+1207 GADFTGEDPGTRV

-1237 PTDQTKYP
+1237 PTDQTTYP

-1291 DENGYAWKYDLAS
+1291 DENGYAWKYNLAS
-1304 GKTPNTFNLPVRG
+1304 GNTPNTFNLPVRG

-1369 NRVDF
+1369 KPVDF
-1374 ASGKG
+1374 APGHDDK
-1379 QNTIWGS
+1379 TIWGS

-1401 ASSPDLDYMTEGLL
+1401 VSSPDLDYMTEGLL

-1420 NNPSGKDFNFKK
+1420 NNPSGKDFDFDT
-1432 RWKGSYAEGVDD
+1432 RWKGSYAKGVKD
-1444 PDLNADS
+1444 PDFIADKQ
-1451 LAVIDA
+1451 AVIDA
-1457 WKKIKVGDVEPV
+1457 WKKINVGDVEPV
-1469 IRLQDGSF
+1469 IRLKDGSF

-1509 GYAFVPVGFMKRSAD
+1509 GYAFVPVGFMKREAD
-1524 NHWPAIDQEKQTANG
+1524 THWPAIDQETQKANG
-1539 KSLEA
+1539 KSLEE

-1551 PNDDIYGHAG
+1551 PNDTFYAHGG
-1561 SGDGAGFADQIIYE
+1561 SGDGAGFADQTIYE
-1575 GGKDKPKENNN
+1575 GGAGKPDTENNN
-1586 TISDSKANN
+1586 KISDSDAK
-1595 YKKAVADAEVNFVD
+1595 YDKAVADAEVNFVG

-1641 DAQVITFDSVM
+1641 NAQVITFDSVM
-1652 TKHTEVTDFYGNE
+1652 TKHTEVTDFYGTE

-1693 PEFSDKVDHAS
+1693 PEFTDKEVHES

-1714 VQPMDIICTNEQAV
+1714 VEPKNIICTNEQAV
-1728 KDSLAAAAKYSS
+1728 KDSLAADDKLKST
-1740 SDLSD
+1740 LSD
-1745 TETAYYE
+1745 TEKAYYE
-1752 KLKKEKAIFT
+1752 NLRKEKAIFT

-1783 KIDENTPEGD
+1783 KKDENTPKDD

-1802 PASVNGDISNTKK
+1802 PASLTGGNISNTAK

-1821 RAYLYPYSGYDGK
+1821 RAYLYPYSGYDGTL
-1834 PLQTTSAKEDLSSY
+1834 LQTTSAKEDLSSY

-1856 GDSYGGGTT
+1856 GDSYDGGTT

-1886 NLQGQMVRSSNNLS
+1886 NLQGQMVRSSNDLS

>member
-27 ADTKQTPTI
+27 DDTKQTPTI
-36 TFTPSDPSA
+36 TFTPSASTA

-50 SFNTPTVQI
+50 SFVTPTVQI
-59 TVGEEKKRARK
+59 TVGGARARK
-70 FFRVSYKIEGGS
+70 FFRVSYKIDGGD
-82 YLKAEDGKTD
+82 YLKAEDGTD

-99 KYWVE
+99 KYWVDD
-104 SKTGTT
+104 KTGTT

-117 VKIGSKGAGDVKITA
+117 VKIGSKGAGNVRVTA
-132 TATPSDLYKDN
+132 TATPSDLYKDV
-143 YNSGSAYYTITVNA
+143 YDSGTGSYTLTVNA
-157 PDNFVVHA
+157 PDKFVVHA
-165 SAEGDVLKE
+165 SAEGDALTA
-174 EGLLK
+174 GGQLK
-179 VIVANVIQNQWVPQ
+179 VIVANVKNQYNAQ
-193 NTKVVCDPID
+193 QTKVVCDPID
-203 IDPLTVTYAIND
+203 IYPLTVTYAIGD

-229 TFTPTGENANKIHI
+229 TFSPTGDNAKNITI
-243 TPVWVDKD
+243 TPVWVNKN

-256 VEADKVKVARFSIS
+256 VDADKVKVARFSIS
-270 SESQADIAEIPVT
+270 SESQADIADIPVA
-283 MTVKMNKAGATV
+283 MTVKTNAAGAKV
-295 FGEDK
+295 FGGEK

-319 EKIKTYLVFPKRMTE
+319 ERIKTYLVFPTRMTH
-334 KYRFPYHTDP
+334 KYKYPYHTDP

-349 KVYDEDG
+349 KVYDAYG
-356 KDVTKYYTFS
+356 NDVTKYYTFS
-366 GWPTEWTFKP
+366 DWPTKWTFKA
-376 MKSYRYSNNPLD
+376 MKSYQYSNNPLD
-388 KGNNLTDA
+388 KGDNLKTD
-396 DGHTLP
+396 DGKTLP
-402 GYGFPDY
+402 GNFPDY
-409 TKDYIDN
+409 TKDYIGND
-416 YQYGM
+416 QYGM
-421 RLSDGNPTNT
+421 QLYNGNPTST
-431 ANEASWPDDY
+431 ANTASWPDDY
-441 VVSVKA
+441 VVSVTA
-447 AKKQSS
+447 AKKRSY
-453 DAYSIAKIYE
+453 DAYSIANIYE
-463 DTPLITARPN
+463 DTPSIDARPN
-473 SGMKDEEEVH
+473 SGMKDEEVH

-488 VLGDNNRKD
+488 VPGDNNHKD

-564 DGHEKYWYGFFVPDK
+564 DGHEKYWYGFFVPDEYK
-579 YNYNKDQSLSENP
+579 YKEGETLKDKQ

-597 QDAGS
+597 QNPGS
-602 MDASKRLSNLTIQIP
+602 MDETRILSNLQIQIP
-617 VYDENG
+617 VYDKDG
-623 NQMENADH
+623 NQMENDDH

-646 KRFGNDGWKVVFQG
+646 KRFGNDGWKVVFRG

-670 FPWNSAKWDRS
+670 FPWNTAKWDRS
-681 SYSVSMFNIVKS
+681 SYSVSMFNIVEK

-731 YNFTWNVTSNGTDDK
+731 YNFTWKVTSNGTDDK
-746 HIITFNNDTQTS
+746 HIITFNNDHTS
-758 LGENIGTAIISI
+758 TGVNIGTATISI

-775 DKDDVVWKDSI
+775 AEDDDVWKDSI
-786 SYGVFE
+786 SYGVFD

-798 HKVIVTDVRKLYEV
+798 HKVIVTNDRKLYEV
-812 IYDDSYYLKDEKG
+812 IYDDSYYLKDKDG
-825 NIVYDKAIDD
+825 KIVYDKAV
-835 NGKDD
+835 KDD
-840 NHPIPYRK
+840 GSDDKHPIPYRK

-855 GKLHFINEDANYASE
+855 GKLHFINEDDDYATKE
-870 KVDFATGQFED
+870 VEFATGQFED

-906 FAKDQKDAYD
+906 FAKTQTDAYD

-928 ANAALF
+928 ANAAWF
-934 GKSETETKPENL
+934 GKSETETENL
-946 VEMPDVDHRV
+946 VPMPDVDHRV

-975 DGNYGTTKEPV
+975 DGNYGTTEAPV
-986 TYYLADVTDGVTSE
+986 TYYLADVTDGVTSD
-1000 DGKLLIDQVTRP
+1000 DGDLLIDQVTRP
-1012 STVGAKPEADGTYSS
+1012 STVGTDPEADGDYSS
-1027 TAAAIDKPQLMES
+1027 TDAAIDKPKLKES

-1053 ALMQGHTYYLFSD
+1053 ALIQGHTYYLFSS

-1106 PMVTKKKEDK
+1106 PMVTKKQEDK
-1116 VTFSRTWDDDEWS
+1116 VTFSRTWDDDEW
-1129 NSDGSTAKANDALIV
+1129 NSSVGSAKANDALKV
-1144 KNGYQFIGK
+1144 ENGYQFIGK

-1172 TGQTVKDGTTTKQL
+1172 TNETETDGTPKKL

-1199 VGIPVYKV
+1199 VGIPVFKV
-1207 GADFNGEDPGTRV
+1207 GADFTGEDPGTRV

-1237 PTDQTKYP
+1237 PTDQTTYP

-1250 DPTKEKLSDDWRAV
+1250 DPTKEKLSDAWRAV

-1291 DENGYAWKYDLAS
+1291 DENGYAWKYNLAS
-1304 GKTPNTFNLPVRG
+1304 GNTSNTFNLPVRG

-1362 YIVDETG
+1362 YIVDEAG
-1369 NRVDF
+1369 KPVDF
-1374 ASGKG
+1374 VSGHG
-1379 QNTIWGS
+1379 ENTIWGS

-1393 DAFSENEN
+1393 DAFSDNEN
-1401 ASSPDLDYMTEGLL
+1401 ASSPDWDYMTEGLL
-1415 RCNYE
+1415 RCNY
-1420 NNPSGKDFNFKK
+1420 NDNPSGQPFNFDK
-1432 RWKGSYAEGVDD
+1432 RWKGSYAKGVDD
-1444 PDLNADS
+1444 PDFIADKKT
-1451 LAVIDA
+1451 VEDA

-1469 IRLQDGSF
+1469 IRLKDGSF

-1509 GYAFVPVGFMKRSAD
+1509 GYAFEPVGFMKRTAD
-1524 NHWPAIDQEKQTANG
+1524 NHWPAIDQENQTANS

-1544 ARADLPK
+1544 ARAELPK
-1551 PNDDIYGHAG
+1551 PNDDIYNHGG
-1561 SGDGAGFADQIIYE
+1561 SGNGAGFADQTIYE
-1575 GGKDKPKENNN
+1575 GGKGKDTENTNM
-1586 TISDSKANN
+1586 ISDSNADN

-1641 DAQVITFDSVM
+1641 NAQVITFDSVM
-1652 TKHTEVTDFYGNE
+1652 TKHTEVTNFDGSE

-1693 PEFSDKVDHAS
+1693 PEFSDGKERAS

-1714 VQPMDIICTNEQAV
+1714 APTMNIICTNEQAV
-1728 KDSLAAAAKYSS
+1728 KDSLAAADKLNSGT
-1740 SDLSD
+1740 LSD
-1745 TETAYYE
+1745 TEKAYYE
-1752 KLKKEKAIFT
+1752 NLKKEKAIFT

-1783 KIDENTPEGD
+1783 KKDENTPDGD

-1802 PASVNGDISNTKK
+1802 PESLTDGDISKTEK

-1821 RAYLYPYSGYDGK
+1821 RAYLYPYSDYDGK
-1834 PLQTTSAKEDLSSY
+1834 SLQTTSAKEDLSSY

-1886 NLQGQMVRSSNNLS
+1886 NLQGQMVRSSNDLS

-1909 NGKKYLIK
+1909 NGEKYLIK

>member
-82 YLKAEDGKTD
+82 YLQKDGTD

-99 KYWVE
+99 KYWVD

-117 VKIGSKGAGDVKITA
+117 VKIGSKGAGNVKVIA
-132 TATPSDLYKDN
+132 TATPSDLYKNEYD
-143 YNSGSAYYTITVNA
+143 SGEGSYTLTVNA
-157 PDNFVVHA
+157 PTDFVVHA
-165 SAEGDVLKE
+165 SAEGDALT
-174 EGLLK
+174 EGGQLK

-270 SESQADIAEIPVT
+270 SESTDNIAEIPVT
-283 MTVKMNKAGATV
+283 MTVKTNADGTAV
-295 FGEDK
+295 FGGEK
-300 SVTLSF
+300 EAKLSF
-306 NVMVKYYDTTTNT
+306 KVMVKYYDTTTNT
-319 EKIKTYLVFPKRMTE
+319 EKIKTYLVFPTRMIE
-334 KYRFPYHTDP
+334 KYKYPYHTDP

-349 KVYDEDG
+349 KVYDADG
-356 KDVTKYYTFS
+356 NDVTKYYTFS
-366 GWPTEWTFKP
+366 AWQTFEAK
-376 MKSYRYSNNPLD
+376 KSYQYSNNPLD
-388 KGNNLTDA
+388 KGNNLKTD
-396 DGHTLP
+396 DGKTLP
-402 GYGFPDY
+402 GDGFPDY
-409 TKDYIDN
+409 TKDYINDVK
-416 YQYGM
+416 YGM
-421 RLSDGNPTNT
+421 NLYNANPTSTANT
-431 ANEASWPDDY
+431 AFWPDDY
-441 VVSVKA
+441 VVTVTA
-447 AKKQSS
+447 AKKQSY
-453 DAYSIAKIYE
+453 DDYNIANIYE
-463 DTPLITARPN
+463 DTPSIKARPG
-473 SGMKDEEEVH
+473 GMEAKDVH

-488 VLGDNNRKD
+488 VLGENNHKD
-497 CYTVKPGEYVVRVH
+497 HYTVQPGEYVVRVH

-554 EEDSLSYDGL
+554 EEDSLSYEGN
-564 DGHEKYWYGFFVPDK
+564 GAETYWYGFFVPDE
-579 YNYNKDQSLSENP
+579 YNYNKDKSLSENQ

-597 QDAGS
+597 QEAGS
-602 MDASKRLSNLTIQIP
+602 MSDKILSNLEIQIP
-617 VYDENG
+617 VYDKNG
-623 NQMENADH
+623 DQKKNADG
-631 SKKYEL
+631 SMEYKL

-646 KRFGNDGWKVVFQG
+646 KGYGNDYWKVVFRG

-670 FPWNSAKWDRS
+670 FPWNSVKWDRS

-731 YNFTWNVTSNGTDDK
+731 YDFTWTVKSNGSTDK
-746 HIITFNNDTQTS
+746 PIINFNNDAHTS
-758 LGENIGTAIISI
+758 TGENIGTATISI
-770 SAEKK
+770 SATKK
-775 DKDDVVWKDSI
+775 AESDKVWTNDTI

-792 NPSSVE
+792 NPSAPVT
-798 HKVIVTDVRKLYEV
+798 HQVVVTDGRKLYEV
-812 IYDDSYYLKDEKG
+812 IYDDSYYLKKDG

-835 NGKDD
+835 DGKDD

-855 GKLHFINEDANYASE
+855 GKLHFINEDKNYASE
-870 KVDFATGQFED
+870 EVDFATGQFED

-906 FAKDQKDAYD
+906 FATNQTDAYD

-928 ANAALF
+928 ANAAWF
-934 GKSETETKPENL
+934 GKSETETDNL
-946 VEMPDVDHRV
+946 VQMPDVDHRV

-975 DGNYGTTKEPV
+975 DGNYGTEEDPV

-1000 DGKLLIDQVTRP
+1000 DGGLLIDQVTRP
-1012 STVGAKPEADGTYSS
+1012 STVGTEPEADGTYSS
-1027 TAAAIDKPQLMES
+1027 TAAAIDKPKLKES
-1040 TDGIMYGDLRFRY
+1040 DGIMYGDLRFRY
-1053 ALMQGHTYYLFSD
+1053 ALIQGHTYYLFSS

-1116 VTFSRTWDDDEWS
+1116 VTFSRTWDDDEWE
-1129 NSDGSTAKANDALIV
+1129 NSYTPEGGSAAKANNALIV

-1153 TYTKSKRV
+1153 TYTMSKRV

-1172 TGQTVKDGTTTKQL
+1172 KGEYVKDGETTKEL

-1199 VGIPVYKV
+1199 VGIPVFKV
-1207 GADFNGEDPGTRV
+1207 GADFTGEDPGTRV

-1237 PTDQTKYP
+1237 PTDQTTYP

-1291 DENGYAWKYDLAS
+1291 DENGYAWKYNLAS
-1304 GKTPNTFNLPVRG
+1304 GNTPNTFNLPVRG

-1369 NRVDF
+1369 KPVDF
-1374 ASGKG
+1374 APGHDDK
-1379 QNTIWGS
+1379 TIWGS

-1401 ASSPDLDYMTEGLL
+1401 ASSQDWDYMTEGHL

-1420 NNPSGKDFNFKK
+1420 NNPSGKGFDFEK
-1432 RWKGSYAEGVDD
+1432 RWAGSYAEGVKD
-1444 PDLNADS
+1444 PDFIADKQ
-1451 LAVIDA
+1451 AVEDA

-1469 IRLQDGSF
+1469 IRLKDGSF

-1509 GYAFVPVGFMKRSAD
+1509 GYAFVPVGFMKREAD
-1524 NHWPAIDQEKQTANG
+1524 THWPAIDQETQKANG
-1539 KSLEA
+1539 KSLDE

-1551 PNDDIYGHAG
+1551 PNDTFYAHGG
-1561 SGDGAGFADQIIYE
+1561 SGDGAGFADQTIYE
-1575 GGKDKPKENNN
+1575 GGKDKADTENNN
-1586 TISDSKANN
+1586 KISDSNVN
-1595 YKKAVADAEVNFVD
+1595 YNAAVADAKVNFVD

-1635 KKVFGE
+1635 KKVFG
-1641 DAQVITFDSVM
+1641 DKAQVITFDSVM
-1652 TKHTEVTDFYGNE
+1652 TKHTEVTNFDGSE

-1693 PEFSDKVDHAS
+1693 PEFSDNKEHTS

-1714 VQPMDIICTNEQAV
+1714 VQPMDIVCTNEQAV
-1728 KDSLAAAAKYSS
+1728 KDSLAAVAKLADNTLTE
-1740 SDLSD
+1740 SDK
-1745 TETAYYE
+1745 AYYE
-1752 KLKKEKAIFT
+1752 NLKKEKAIFT

-1783 KIDENTPEGD
+1783 KKDANTPEGD

-1802 PASVNGDISNTKK
+1802 PESLTDGDISKTEK

-1821 RAYLYPYSGYDGK
+1821 RAYLYPYSDYDGK
-1834 PLQTTSAKEDLSSY
+1834 SLQTTSAKEDLSSY

-1856 GDSYGGGTT
+1856 GDSYDGGTT

-1886 NLQGQMVRSSNNLS
+1886 NLQGQMVRSSNDLS

>member
-1 MSQFSIK
+1 MSQYSIK

-27 ADTKQTPTI
+27 EDTKQTPTI
-36 TFTPSDPSA
+36 TFTPSAPTA

-50 SFNTPTVQI
+50 TFVTPTVQI
-59 TVGEEKKRARK
+59 TVGGARARK

-99 KYWVE
+99 KYWVDD
-104 SKTGTT
+104 KTGTT

-117 VKIGSKGAGDVKITA
+117 VKIGSKGAGNVKVIA
-132 TATPSDLYKDN
+132 TATPSDLYKNEYD
-143 YNSGSAYYTITVNA
+143 SGEGSYTLTVNA
-157 PDNFVVHA
+157 PTDFVVYA
-165 SAEGDVLKE
+165 SAEGDALT
-174 EGLLK
+174 EGGQLK
-179 VIVANVIQNQWVPQ
+179 VIVANVIQNQWVTQ

-203 IDPLTVTYAIND
+203 IDPLTVTYAIGD

-229 TFTPTGENANKIHI
+229 TFSITGENADKIKI
-243 TPVWVDKD
+243 TPVWVDEK
-251 GKETT
+251 GNETT
-256 VEADKVKVARFSIS
+256 VDADKVKVARFSIS
-270 SESQADIAEIPVT
+270 SNNQADIAEIPVT
-283 MTVKMNKAGATV
+283 MMVKTNADGTKV
-295 FGEDK
+295 FGGEK
-300 SVTLSF
+300 SVDLSF
-306 NVMVKYYDTTTNT
+306 NVMVKYYDTTSNT
-319 EKIKTYLVFPKRMTE
+319 EKIKTYLVFPTRMTE

-349 KVYDEDG
+349 KVYDADG
-356 KDVTKYYTFS
+356 NDVTKYYTFS
-366 GWPTEWTFKP
+366 GWPTSWTFKA

-388 KGNNLTDA
+388 QGNNLKA
-396 DGHTLP
+396 DDGKTLP
-402 GYGFPDY
+402 GDFPDY

-416 YQYGM
+416 DQYGM

-441 VVSVKA
+441 VVSVNA

-453 DAYSIAKIYE
+453 DNYSIAKIYE
-463 DTPLITARPN
+463 DTPLITARPG
-473 SGMKDEEEVH
+473 GMQAEEVH

-488 VLGDNNRKD
+488 VLGDNNHKD
-497 CYTVKPGEYVVRVH
+497 CYTVQPGEYVVRVH

-549 DGIAG
+549 YGIAG

-564 DGHEKYWYGFFVPDK
+564 DGHDKYWYGFFVPDEYK
-579 YNYNKDQSLSENP
+579 YTEGETLNENQ
-592 VKIDV
+592 VKIEVKDP
-597 QDAGS
+597 GS
-602 MDASKRLSNLTIQIP
+602 MDETRRLSNLKIQIP
-617 VYDENG
+617 VYNG
-623 NQMENADH
+623 KGEQKVNADG
-631 SKKYEL
+631 SKEYEL

-646 KRFGNDGWKVVFQG
+646 KRFGNDGWKVVFRG

-670 FPWNSAKWDRS
+670 FPWNTAKWDRS
-681 SYSVSMFNIVKS
+681 SYSVSMFNIVEK

-705 TIRKGDTSP
+705 TICKGETSP
-714 KPRVWVE
+714 EPHVWVE

-731 YNFTWNVTSNGTDDK
+731 YDFTWTVKSNGATGEPIIKFNDDY
-746 HIITFNNDTQTS
+746 TS
-758 LGENIGTAIISI
+758 TGENIGTATIWI
-770 SAEKK
+770 SATKK
-775 DKDDVVWKDSI
+775 VEGDDVWKDSI
-786 SYGVFE
+786 SYGVFD
-792 NPSSVE
+792 NPSGHVE
-798 HKVIVTDVRKLYEV
+798 HKVIVTNGRKLYEV
-812 IYDDSYYLKDEKG
+812 IYDDSYYLKDKDG
-825 NIVYDKAIDD
+825 KIVYDKAV
-835 NGKDD
+835 KDD
-840 NHPIPYRK
+840 GSDDKHPIPYRK

-855 GKLHFINEDANYASE
+855 GKLHFINEDKNYASE
-870 KVDFATGQFED
+870 EVDFATGQFED

-906 FAKDQKDAYD
+906 FATNQTDAYD

-928 ANAALF
+928 ANAAWF
-934 GKSETETKPENL
+934 GKSETETENL
-946 VEMPDVDHRV
+946 VQMPDVDHRV

-975 DGNYGTTKEPV
+975 DGNYGTEEKPV

-1000 DGKLLIDQVTRP
+1000 DGDLLIDQVTRP
-1012 STVGAKPEADGTYSS
+1012 STVGTEPETDGTYSS
-1027 TAAAIDKPQLMES
+1027 TAAAIDKPKLMES

-1053 ALMQGHTYYLFSD
+1053 ALMQGHTYYLFSS

-1106 PMVTKKKEDK
+1106 PMVTKKQEDK
-1116 VTFSRTWDDDEWS
+1116 VTFSRTWDDDNWE
-1129 NSDGSTAKANDALIV
+1129 NSYTPKGGSAAKANDALIV
-1144 KNGYQFIGK
+1144 KNGYQFIGT

-1172 TGQTVKDGTTTKQL
+1172 TGQTVTDGTTTKNL

-1199 VGIPVYKV
+1199 VGIPVFKV
-1207 GADFNGEDPGTRV
+1207 GADFVGEDPGTRV

-1250 DPTKEKLSDDWRAV
+1250 NPANEQLSDAWRAV

-1291 DENGYAWKYDLAS
+1291 DENGYAWKYNLAS
-1304 GKTPNTFNLPVRG
+1304 GNKPNTFNLPVRG

-1369 NRVDF
+1369 KPVDF
-1374 ASGKG
+1374 VSGKG
-1379 QNTIWGS
+1379 ENTIWGS

-1393 DAFSENEN
+1393 DAFSDNEN
-1401 ASSPDLDYMTEGLL
+1401 ASSPDWDYMTEGLL
-1415 RCNYE
+1415 RCNY
-1420 NNPSGKDFNFKK
+1420 NDNPSGTGFNFDK
-1432 RWKGSYAEGVDD
+1432 RWKGSYAKGVDD
-1444 PDLNADS
+1444 PDFTADKN
-1451 LAVIDA
+1451 AVIEA
-1457 WKKIKVGDVEPV
+1457 WQKIKVGDVEPV
-1469 IRLQDGSF
+1469 IRLKDGSF

-1509 GYAFVPVGFMKRSAD
+1509 GYAFVPVGFMKREAD
-1524 NHWPAIDQEKQTANG
+1524 THWPAIDQETQKANG
-1539 KSLEA
+1539 KSLEE
-1544 ARADLPK
+1544 ARAELPK
-1551 PNDDIYGHAG
+1551 PNDNIYDHGG
-1561 SGDGAGFADQIIYE
+1561 SGDGAGFADQTIYE
-1575 GGKDKPKENNN
+1575 GGKDKADTENNN
-1586 TISDSKANN
+1586 KISDSDANYN
-1595 YKKAVADAEVNFVD
+1595 DAVADAKVNFVD

-1635 KKVFGE
+1635 KKVFGK

-1652 TKHTEVTDFYGNE
+1652 TKHTEVTNFDGTE

-1693 PEFSDKVDHAS
+1693 PEFSDNKEHAS

-1714 VQPMDIICTNEQAV
+1714 APTMNIICTNEQAV
-1728 KDSLAAAAKYSS
+1728 KDSLAAADKLNSGT
-1740 SDLSD
+1740 LSD
-1745 TETAYYE
+1745 TEKAYYE
-1752 KLKKEKAIFT
+1752 NLKKEKAIFT

-1783 KIDENTPEGD
+1783 KKDENTPEGD

-1802 PASVNGDISNTKK
+1802 PESLTDGDISKTEK

-1821 RAYLYPYSGYDGK
+1821 RAYLYPYSDYDGK
-1834 PLQTTSAKEDLSSY
+1834 SLQTTSAKEDLSSY
-1848 WLTGAEVC
+1848 WLTGADVC

-1886 NLQGQMVRSSNNLS
+1886 NLQGQMVRSSNDLS

>member
-1 MSQFSIK
+1 M
-8 KCWVLLLLQLFVFV
+8 
-22 QGVMA
+22 
-27 ADTKQTPTI
+27 D
-36 TFTPSDPSA
+36 
-45 TVGQE
+45 
-50 SFNTPTVQI
+50 
-59 TVGEEKKRARK
+59 
-70 FFRVSYKIEGGS
+70 
-82 YLKAEDGKTD
+82 
-92 VVDNLNH
+92 
-99 KYWVE
+99 
-104 SKTGTT
+104 
-110 VNEFTGI
+110 
-117 VKIGSKGAGDVKITA
+117 
-132 TATPSDLYKDN
+132 
-143 YNSGSAYYTITVNA
+143 
-157 PDNFVVHA
+157 
-165 SAEGDVLKE
+165 
-174 EGLLK
+174 
-179 VIVANVIQNQWVPQ
+179 
-193 NTKVVCDPID
+193 
-203 IDPLTVTYAIND
+203 
-215 KTIDATS
+215 
-222 YFDINNP
+222 
-229 TFTPTGENANKIHI
+229 
-243 TPVWVDKD
+243 
-251 GKETT
+251 ET
-256 VEADKVKVARFSIS
+256 R
-270 SESQADIAEIPVT
+270 
-283 MTVKMNKAGATV
+283 
-295 FGEDK
+295 
-300 SVTLSF
+300 
-306 NVMVKYYDTTTNT
+306 
-319 EKIKTYLVFPKRMTE
+319 
-334 KYRFPYHTDP
+334 
-344 LPQQP
+344 
-349 KVYDEDG
+349 
-356 KDVTKYYTFS
+356 
-366 GWPTEWTFKP
+366 
-376 MKSYRYSNNPLD
+376 
-388 KGNNLTDA
+388 
-396 DGHTLP
+396 
-402 GYGFPDY
+402 
-409 TKDYIDN
+409 
-416 YQYGM
+416 
-421 RLSDGNPTNT
+421 
-431 ANEASWPDDY
+431 
-441 VVSVKA
+441 
-447 AKKQSS
+447 
-453 DAYSIAKIYE
+453 
-463 DTPLITARPN
+463 
-473 SGMKDEEEVH
+473 
-483 GVFYD
+483 
-488 VLGDNNRKD
+488 
-497 CYTVKPGEYVVRVH
+497 
-511 KRAPQIK
+511 
-518 IIPDPSTVKVAQ
+518 
-530 NYVMTNLNRFE
+530 
-541 VKAPFVPQ
+541 
-549 DGIAG
+549 
-554 EEDSLSYDGL
+554 
-564 DGHEKYWYGFFVPDK
+564 
-579 YNYNKDQSLSENP
+579 
-592 VKIDV
+592 
-597 QDAGS
+597 
-602 MDASKRLSNLTIQIP
+602 RLSNLQIQIP
-617 VYDENG
+617 VYDKDG
-623 NQMENADH
+623 NQMENDDH

-646 KRFGNDGWKVVFQG
+646 KRFGNDGWKVVFRG
-660 TGHIPVFYYV
+660 TGRIPVFYYV
-670 FPWNSAKWDRS
+670 FPWNTAKWDRS
-681 SYSVSMFNIVKS
+681 SYSVSMFNIVEK

-714 KPRVWVE
+714 KPHVWVE

-731 YNFTWNVTSNGTDDK
+731 YDFTWTVPSNGSDDK
-746 HIITFNNDTQTS
+746 HIITFNDDHTS
-758 LGENIGTAIISI
+758 TGVNIGTAIISI

-786 SYGVFE
+786 SYGVFD

-798 HKVIVTDVRKLYEV
+798 HKVIVTDGRKLYEV

-825 NIVYDKAIDD
+825 NIVYDKAINDD
-835 NGKDD
+835 GSEDK
-840 NHPIPYRK
+840 HPIPYRK

-855 GKLHFINEDANYASE
+855 GKLHFINEDANYDKE
-870 KVDFATGQFED
+870 EVDFATGQFED

-906 FAKDQKDAYD
+906 FAKDQAAAYD

-934 GKSETETKPENL
+934 GKSETETENL

-975 DGNYGTTKEPV
+975 DGNYGTEEAPV

-1000 DGKLLIDQVTRP
+1000 DGDLLIDQVTRP
-1012 STVGAKPEADGTYSS
+1012 STVGTDPVADGDYSS
-1027 TAAAIDKPQLMES
+1027 TAAAIDKPQLKES
-1040 TDGIMYGDLRFRY
+1040 DGIMYGDLRFRY
-1053 ALMQGHTYYLFSD
+1053 ALIQGHTYYLFSS

-1116 VTFSRTWDDDEWS
+1116 VTFSRTWDDDEWE
-1129 NSDGSTAKANDALIV
+1129 NSYTPEGGSAAKANNALIV

-1172 TGQTVKDGTTTKQL
+1172 TGQTVTDGTTTKKL

-1199 VGIPVYKV
+1199 VGIPVFKV
-1207 GADFNGEDPGTRV
+1207 GADFTGEDPGTRV

-1250 DPTKEKLSDDWRAV
+1250 DPANNQLNDAWRAV

-1291 DENGYAWKYDLAS
+1291 DENGYAWKYNLAS
-1304 GKTPNTFNLPVRG
+1304 GNTSNTFNLPVRG

-1362 YIVDETG
+1362 YIVDEAG
-1369 NRVDF
+1369 KPVDF
-1374 ASGKG
+1374 VSGHG
-1379 QNTIWGS
+1379 ENTIWGS
-1386 SAGKDMS
+1386 SSGKDMS
-1393 DAFSENEN
+1393 AAFSENEN
-1401 ASSPDLDYMTEGLL
+1401 ASSPDWDYMTEGLL
-1415 RCNYE
+1415 RCNYD
-1420 NNPSGKDFNFKK
+1420 NNPSGKDFDFDK
-1432 RWKGSYAEGVDD
+1432 RWKGSYAKGVDD
-1444 PDLNADS
+1444 PDFTADKNS
-1451 LAVIDA
+1451 VIEA

-1469 IRLQDGSF
+1469 IRLKDGSF

-1509 GYAFVPVGFMKRSAD
+1509 GYAFVPVGFMKREAD
-1524 NHWPAIDQEKQTANG
+1524 THWPAIDQETQKANG
-1539 KSLEA
+1539 KSLEE

-1551 PNDDIYGHAG
+1551 PNDTFYAHGG
-1561 SGDGAGFADQIIYE
+1561 SGDGAGFADQTIYE
-1575 GGKDKPKENNN
+1575 GGKGNADTENNN
-1586 TISDSKANN
+1586 KISDSNVN
-1595 YKKAVADAEVNFVD
+1595 YNAAVADAKVNFVD

-1641 DAQVITFDSVM
+1641 NAQVITFDSVM
-1652 TKHTEVTDFYGNE
+1652 TKHTEVTDFYGTE

-1673 AHFTRHVNQL
+1673 AHFPRHVNQL

-1693 PEFSDKVDHAS
+1693 PEFSDNKEHTS

-1714 VQPMDIICTNEQAV
+1714 VQPMDIVCTNEQAV
-1728 KDSLAAAAKYSS
+1728 KDSLAAVAKLADNTLTE
-1740 SDLSD
+1740 SDK
-1745 TETAYYE
+1745 AYYE
-1752 KLKKEKAIFT
+1752 NLKKEKAIFT

-1783 KIDENTPEGD
+1783 KKDENTPDGD

-1802 PASVNGDISNTKK
+1802 PASLTDGDISKTEK

-1821 RAYLYPYSGYDGK
+1821 RAYLYPYSDYDGK
-1834 PLQTTSAKEDLSSY
+1834 SLQTTSAKEDLSSY

-1886 NLQGQMVRSSNNLS
+1886 NLQGQMVRSSNDLS
-1900 GLPAGAYIM
+1900 GLPAGTYIM
-1909 NGKKYLIK
+1909 NGEKYLIK

>member
-1 MSQFSIK
+1 MSKLPIK

-27 ADTKQTPTI
+27 DDTKETPTI
-36 TFTPSDPSA
+36 TFTSPAPA

-50 SFNTPTVQI
+50 SFVTPTVQI
-59 TVGEEKKRARK
+59 TVGGARARK
-70 FFRVSYKIEGGS
+70 FFRVSYQIDGGS
-82 YLKAEDGKTD
+82 YLKAEDGTD

-99 KYWVE
+99 KYWVD

-117 VKIGSKGAGDVKITA
+117 VKIGSKGAGNVRVTA
-132 TATPSDLYKDN
+132 TATPSDLYKN
-143 YNSGSAYYTITVNA
+143 EYNSGSGSYTLTVNA
-157 PDNFVVHA
+157 PDKFVVHA
-165 SAEGDVLKE
+165 SAEGDALKE
-174 EGLLK
+174 GGQLK
-179 VIVANVIQNQWVPQ
+179 VIVANVIQNQGVQQ

-203 IDPLTVTYAIND
+203 IDPLTVTYAIGD

-229 TFTPTGENANKIHI
+229 TFSITGENADKIKI
-243 TPVWVDKD
+243 TPVWVDKN

-256 VEADKVKVARFSIS
+256 VEADKFKVARFSIS
-270 SESQADIAEIPVT
+270 SNNQANIDEIPVT
-283 MTVKMNKAGATV
+283 MTVKTNKAGATV
-295 FGEDK
+295 FGGEK

-306 NVMVKYYDTTTNT
+306 NVMVKYYDTTKNT
-319 EKIKTYLVFPKRMTE
+319 AKIKTYLVFPKRMIE
-334 KYRFPYHTDP
+334 KYKYPYHTDP

-356 KDVTKYYTFS
+356 NDVTKYYTFS
-366 GWPTEWTFKP
+366 GQPSWKA
-376 MKSYRYSNNPLD
+376 MKSYQYSNNPLD
-388 KGNNLTDA
+388 KGDNLKNA
-396 DGHTLP
+396 DGYTLP
-402 GYGFPDY
+402 GNGFPDY
-409 TKDYIDN
+409 TTDN
-416 YQYGM
+416 IQNDQYGM
-421 RLSDGNPTNT
+421 NLYNGDPTNK

-441 VVSVKA
+441 VVTVKA
-447 AKKQSS
+447 AKKYAG
-453 DAYSIAKIYE
+453 DYSIANLYE
-463 DTPLITARPN
+463 DTPEITARPN
-473 SGMKDEEEVH
+473 SGMEAEDVH

-488 VLGDNNRKD
+488 VLGDNNHRD
-497 CYTVKPGEYVVRVH
+497 HYTVQPGEYVVRVH

-554 EEDSLSYDGL
+554 EEDSLNYYGY
-564 DGHEKYWYGFFVPDK
+564 GAETYWYGFFVPDDYK
-579 YNYNKDQSLSENP
+579 YKEGETLKENQ

-597 QDAGS
+597 QEAGS
-602 MDASKRLSNLTIQIP
+602 MSDKILSNLTIQIP
-617 VYDENG
+617 VYDEDG
-623 NQMENADH
+623 KQKVTDGRPE
-631 SKKYEL
+631 YEL
-637 ATGTMYIST
+637 ANGTMYIST
-646 KRFGNDGWKVVFQG
+646 KGYGNDYWKVVFRG

-670 FPWNSAKWDRS
+670 FPWNPVKWDRS
-681 SYSVSMFNIVKS
+681 SYSVSMFNIVES

-731 YNFTWNVTSNGTDDK
+731 YDFTWTVTSNGTDDK
-746 HIITFNNDTQTS
+746 HIITFNEDHTS
-758 LGENIGTAIISI
+758 TGVNIGTATISI
-770 SAEKK
+770 SAKRKAEG
-775 DKDDVVWKDSI
+775 DDVWKNDTI

-792 NPSSVE
+792 DPSESVT
-798 HKVIVTDVRKLYEV
+798 HQVVVTDGRKLYEV
-812 IYDDSYYLKDEKG
+812 IYDDSYYLKKDG

-835 NGKDD
+835 NDNND

-855 GKLHFINEDANYASE
+855 GKLHFINEDDNYDKE
-870 KVDFATGQFED
+870 EVDFATGQFED

-906 FAKDQKDAYD
+906 FAKTQNDAYD

-928 ANAALF
+928 ANAAWF
-934 GKSETETKPENL
+934 GKSGTETETETETEKL
-946 VEMPDVDHRV
+946 VQMPDVDHRV

-975 DGNYGTTKEPV
+975 DGNYGTEDAPV

-1000 DGKLLIDQVTRP
+1000 DGDLLIDQVTRP
-1012 STVGAKPEADGTYSS
+1012 STVGTEPEADGTYSS
-1027 TAAAIDKPQLMES
+1027 TDKVIDIPQLKES
-1040 TDGIMYGDLRFRY
+1040 GGIMYGDLRFRY
-1053 ALMQGHTYYLFSD
+1053 ALIQGHTYYLFSS

-1116 VTFSRTWDDDEWS
+1116 VTFSRTWDDDEWE
-1129 NSDGSTAKANDALIV
+1129 NSYTPEGGSAAKANNALIV

-1153 TYTKSKRV
+1153 TYTTSKRV

-1207 GADFNGEDPGTRV
+1207 GADFTGEDPGTRV

-1237 PTDQTKYP
+1237 PTDQSTYP

-1291 DENGYAWKYDLAS
+1291 DENGYAWKYNLAS
-1304 GKTPNTFNLPVRG
+1304 GNTPNTFNLPVRG

-1369 NRVDF
+1369 NPVYF
-1374 ASGKG
+1374 ASGHDG
-1379 QNTIWGS
+1379 NTIWGS

-1401 ASSPDLDYMTEGLL
+1401 ASSQDWDYMTEGLL
-1415 RCNYE
+1415 RCNYD
-1420 NNPSGKDFNFKK
+1420 NNPSGKDFDFEK
-1432 RWKGSYAEGVDD
+1432 RWAGSYAKGVDD
-1444 PDLNADS
+1444 DDFKADKQ
-1451 LAVIDA
+1451 AVEDA

-1469 IRLQDGSF
+1469 IRLKDGSF

-1509 GYAFVPVGFMKRSAD
+1509 GYAFVPVGFMKRTAD
-1524 NHWPAIDQEKQTANG
+1524 NHWPAIDQENQTANG

-1551 PNDDIYGHAG
+1551 PNDDIYNHGG
-1561 SGDGAGFADQIIYE
+1561 SGNGAGFADQTIYE
-1575 GGKDKPKENNN
+1575 GGKGKDTENTNM
-1586 TISDSKANN
+1586 ISDSNADN
-1595 YKKAVADAEVNFVD
+1595 YNKAVADAEVNFVD

-1641 DAQVITFDSVM
+1641 NAQVITFDSVM
-1652 TKHTEVTDFYGNE
+1652 TKHTEVTDFYGKE
-1665 TAEVEART
+1665 TADVEART

-1693 PEFSDKVDHAS
+1693 PEFSDNVDHAS

-1714 VQPMDIICTNEQAV
+1714 VQPMDIVCTNEQAV
-1728 KDSLAAAAKYSS
+1728 KDSLAAVAKLTDNTLTE
-1740 SDLSD
+1740 SDK
-1745 TETAYYE
+1745 AYYE
-1752 KLKKEKAIFT
+1752 NLKKEKAIFT

-1783 KIDENTPEGD
+1783 KKDENTPEGD

-1802 PASVNGDISNTKK
+1802 PESLTDGDISKTEK

-1821 RAYLYPYSGYDGK
+1821 RAYLYPYSDYNGQL
-1834 PLQTTSAKEDLSSY
+1834 LQTTSAKEDLSSY

-1886 NLQGQMVRSSNNLS
+1886 NLQGQMVRSSNDLS

-1909 NGKKYLIK
+1909 NGEKYLIK

>member
-1 MSQFSIK
+1 MSQYSIK

-27 ADTKQTPTI
+27 EDTKQTPTI
-36 TFTPSDPSA
+36 TFTPSAPTA

-50 SFNTPTVQI
+50 TFVTPTVQI
-59 TVGEEKKRARK
+59 TVGGARARK

-99 KYWVE
+99 KYWVDD
-104 SKTGTT
+104 KTGTT

-117 VKIGSKGAGDVKITA
+117 VKIGSKGAGNVKVIA
-132 TATPSDLYKDN
+132 TATPSDLYKNEYD
-143 YNSGSAYYTITVNA
+143 SGEGSYTLTVNA
-157 PDNFVVHA
+157 PTDFVVYA
-165 SAEGDVLKE
+165 SAEGDALT
-174 EGLLK
+174 EGGQLK
-179 VIVANVIQNQWVPQ
+179 VIVANVIQNQWVTQ

-203 IDPLTVTYAIND
+203 IDPLTVTYAIGD

-229 TFTPTGENANKIHI
+229 TFSITGENADKIKI
-243 TPVWVDKD
+243 TPVWVDKN

-256 VEADKVKVARFSIS
+256 VEADKFKVARFSIS
-270 SESQADIAEIPVT
+270 SNNQANIDEIPVT
-283 MTVKMNKAGATV
+283 MTVKTNKAGATV
-295 FGEDK
+295 FGGEK

-306 NVMVKYYDTTTNT
+306 NVMVKYYDTTKNT
-319 EKIKTYLVFPKRMTE
+319 AKIKTYLVFPKRMIK
-334 KYRFPYHTDP
+334 KYKYPYHTDP

-349 KVYDEDG
+349 KVYDADG
-356 KDVTKYYTFS
+356 NDVTKYYTFS
-366 GWPTEWTFKP
+366 AWQTFEAK
-376 MKSYRYSNNPLD
+376 KSYRYSNNPLD
-388 KGNNLTDA
+388 KGDNLKDA
-396 DGHTLP
+396 AGHTLP

-409 TKDYIDN
+409 TTDNIDN

-421 RLSDGNPTNT
+421 HLYNADPTNK

-441 VVSVKA
+441 VVSVTA

-463 DTPLITARPN
+463 DTPLITARPG
-473 SGMKDEEEVH
+473 GMKAEEVH

-488 VLGDNNRKD
+488 VNHND
-497 CYTVKPGEYVVRVH
+497 CYTVQPGQYVVRVH

-554 EEDSLSYDGL
+554 EEDSLIYEGN
-564 DGHEKYWYGFFVPDK
+564 GAETYWYGFFVPDE
-579 YNYNKDQSLSENP
+579 YNYNKDKSLSENP

-597 QDAGS
+597 QEAGS
-602 MDASKRLSNLTIQIP
+602 MSDKILSNLEIQIP
-617 VYDENG
+617 VYDKNG
-623 NQMENADH
+623 DQKKNADG
-631 SKKYEL
+631 SMEYKL

-646 KRFGNDGWKVVFQG
+646 KGYGNDYWKVVFRG

-670 FPWNSAKWDRS
+670 FPWNSQKWDRS

-731 YNFTWNVTSNGTDDK
+731 YDFTWTVKSNGSTDK
-746 HIITFNNDTQTS
+746 PIIKFNDDHTS
-758 LGENIGTAIISI
+758 TGKNIGTASISI
-770 SAEKK
+770 SAIKK
-775 DKDDVVWKDSI
+775 AETDNVWKNDTI

-792 NPSSVE
+792 NPSAPVE
-798 HKVIVTDVRKLYEV
+798 HKVVVTDGKKLYEV
-812 IYDDSYYLKDEKG
+812 IYDDSYYLKDNDG
-825 NIVYDKAIDD
+825 NIVYDNAVNDDGIDD
-835 NGKDD
+835 K
-840 NHPIPYRK
+840 HPIPYRK

-855 GKLHFINEDANYASE
+855 GKLHFINEDENYASE
-870 KVDFATGQFED
+870 EVDFATGQFED

-891 GNGADTTPW
+891 GNGADTPW
-900 KIMLSQ
+900 KIMLSPYATNQ
-906 FAKDQKDAYD
+906 TDAYD

-928 ANAALF
+928 ANAAWF
-934 GKSETETKPENL
+934 GKSETETENL
-946 VEMPDVDHRV
+946 VQMPDVDHRV

-975 DGNYGTTKEPV
+975 DGNYGTEEDPV

-1000 DGKLLIDQVTRP
+1000 DGGLLIDQVTRP
-1012 STVGAKPEADGTYSS
+1012 STVGTEPEADGTYSS
-1027 TAAAIDKPQLMES
+1027 TAAAIDKPKLKES
-1040 TDGIMYGDLRFRY
+1040 DGIMYGDLRFRY
-1053 ALMQGHTYYLFSD
+1053 ALIQGHTYYLFSS

-1116 VTFSRTWDDDEWS
+1116 VTFSRTWDDNEWE
-1129 NSDGSTAKANDALIV
+1129 NSYTPEGGSVAKANNALIV

-1172 TGQTVKDGTTTKQL
+1172 TGQTVIDGETTRQL

-1199 VGIPVYKV
+1199 VGIPVFKV
-1207 GADFNGEDPGTRV
+1207 GADFTGEDPGTRV

-1304 GKTPNTFNLPVRG
+1304 GNTPNTFNLPVRG

-1362 YIVDETG
+1362 YIVDEAG
-1369 NRVDF
+1369 KPVDF
-1374 ASGKG
+1374 VSGHG
-1379 QNTIWGS
+1379 ENTIWGS
-1386 SAGKDMS
+1386 SSGKDMS
-1393 DAFSENEN
+1393 AAFSENEN
-1401 ASSPDLDYMTEGLL
+1401 ESSPDWDYMTEGHL
-1415 RCNYE
+1415 RCNYD
-1420 NNPSGKDFNFKK
+1420 NNPSGKTFDFDK
-1432 RWKGSYAEGVDD
+1432 RWKSSYAKGVDD
-1444 PDLNADS
+1444 DDFKADKE
-1451 LAVIDA
+1451 AVIAA
-1457 WKKIKVGDVEPV
+1457 WKNKNVGDVEPV
-1469 IRLQDGSF
+1469 IRLKDGSF

-1509 GYAFVPVGFMKRSAD
+1509 GYAFVPVGFMKREAD
-1524 NHWPAIDQEKQTANG
+1524 THWPAIDQETQKANG
-1539 KSLEA
+1539 KSLEE

-1551 PNDDIYGHAG
+1551 PNDTFYAHGG
-1561 SGDGAGFADQIIYE
+1561 SGDGAGFADQTIYE
-1575 GGKDKPKENNN
+1575 GGKGKADTENNN
-1586 TISDSKANN
+1586 KISDSNVN
-1595 YKKAVADAEVNFVD
+1595 YNAAVADAKVNFVD

-1635 KKVFGE
+1635 KKVFG
-1641 DAQVITFDSVM
+1641 DKAQVITFDSVM
-1652 TKHTEVTDFYGNE
+1652 TKHTEVTNFDGTE

-1693 PEFSDKVDHAS
+1693 PELTDNNDHTS

-1714 VQPMDIICTNEQAV
+1714 VQPMDIICKNEQAV
-1728 KDSLAAAAKYSS
+1728 KDSLAAVAKLSS
-1740 SDLSD
+1740 GSGTLSD
-1745 TETAYYE
+1745 TERAYYE

-1802 PASVNGDISNTKK
+1802 PESVNGDISNTEK

-1821 RAYLYPYSGYDGK
+1821 RAYLYPYSDYNGTL
-1834 PLQTTSAKEDLSSY
+1834 LQTTSAKEDLSSY

-1886 NLQGQMVRSSNNLS
+1886 NLQGQMVRSSNDLS

-1909 NGKKYLIK
+1909 NGEKYLIK